1 MSILSR
7 IPIPH
12 TEVTGRPVCLLAALV
27 VLFSILRGLLAPPGS
42 IDLSSAEGR
51 YLLLSGEVLSKETTA
66 DGYGLQLG
74 YITFLEKNE
83 GNTSPYKA
91 LLDKLRE
98 RWPRKGRIRVFL
110 NSSPDKTLPYS
121 QKPDQAD
128 IYRACRIG
136 SRVTLS
142 GKASIPEPATNPG
155 QYDAQKASYARH
167 TYLKLS
173 DVTLK
178 GTDQKHGNLFL
189 NALAFLRLSLRKGAE
204 QVFGSRNSALMSAI
218 VLGDRSGLDAETRQ
232 LFQEGGILHVLAVSS
247 LHVTLLGLTLYKIL
261 RRLRQS
267 FLVSALASG
276 FLVVSYCLM
285 TGSSY
290 SAVRAGVMFLLWL
303 GSQITG
309 RTFDRLTA
317 LGAAAILILLRQPLA
332 LTDAG
337 FLLSFGC
344 ILSLALLEPV
354 FSDIWNPRHAL
365 SRRLSGALALQIGVL
380 PCILWFYY
388 QTTPYG
394 ILIGLIVLPSMS
406 LVMFFGTIGIL
417 AGLLIP
423 LGSLFLTSARLA
435 GGPCGYLL
443 DLFRLLCQFAQRLPG
458 DVIITGRPSGWKMVL
473 YYACLL
479 AFCLI
484 IRLPDRK
491 TFLKNRKK
499 IRFLHAGL
507 LLSLFLLMLIHQK
520 PVFRFTCLD
529 VGQGSC
535 ALVEQDGLTVLFDCG
550 SSSVKDVW
558 RRRVEPAL
566 KYYGISRIDLLF
578 LSHADGDHISGA
590 QELLSG
596 MHGMLPDAAFFQQ
609 RLRPEDLQT
618 VQATQ
623 GQQTS
628 FAQAGRAIPA
638 QQVSTGQTGKSIPEQ
653 QVPKAQMGDPTLV
666 QRISAAQA
674 GGIRVGRILL
684 PQTDVAPD
692 ESGMAEVIAAAR
704 RFNIPVS
711 MVSEGSEF
719 YSEQLHLRVLSP
731 SPGRM
736 TGSDNEDCIVLS
748 LSWQDI
754 RILFTGDLEKE
765 GEEKFTRAY
774 QDAVLFSPSQGY
786 PDINSRTILVA
797 GHHGSR
803 NATSEAFLSLVRPD
817 LVLISCGRNNRYGH
831 PATAML
837 KRLKDKSLPC
847 FRTDQDGAFCL
858 RAG

>member
-7 IPIPH
+7 IPIPR
-12 TEVTGRPVCLLAALV
+12 TEITGRPVCLLAALV

-66 DGYGLQLG
+66 EGYGLQLG

-110 NSSPDKTLPYS
+110 NGSPDKTLPYS

-204 QVFGSRNSALMSAI
+204 QVFGSRNSSLISAI

-232 LFQEGGILHVLAVSS
+232 LFQDGGILHVLAVSS
-247 LHVTLLGLTLYKIL
+247 LHVTLLGLTLYQIL

-290 SAVRAGVMFLLWL
+290 SAIRAGVMFLLWL
-303 GSQITG
+303 GAQVTG

-317 LGAAAILILLRQPLA
+317 LGAAAILILIRQPLA

-365 SRRLSGALALQIGVL
+365 SRRLSGALALQAGVL
-380 PCILWFYY
+380 PCVLWFYC

-394 ILIGLIVLPSMS
+394 ILVGLIVLPSMS

-423 LGSLFLTSARLA
+423 LGSFFLTSARLA

-443 DLFRLLCQFAQRLPG
+443 DLFRLLCRLAQRLPG
-458 DVIITGRPSGWKMVL
+458 DVLITGRPPVWKMVL
-473 YYACLL
+473 YYVCLL
-479 AFCLI
+479 SFCLI

-499 IRFLHAGL
+499 IRILHAGL
-507 LLSLFLLMLIHQK
+507 LLSLFLLMLIQRK
-520 PVFRFTCLD
+520 PAFRFTCLD

-535 ALVEQDGLTVLFDCG
+535 ALVEQDGLTMLFDCG

-566 KYYGISRIDLLF
+566 KFYGISHIDLLF

-596 MHGMLPDAAFFQQ
+596 MHGMLPGAACF
-609 RLRPEDLQT
+609 RRMPPEGISS
-618 VQATQ
+618 A
-623 GQQTS
+623 
-628 FAQAGRAIPA
+628 
-638 QQVSTGQTGKSIPEQ
+638 QTG
-653 QVPKAQMGDPTLV
+653 DLTLV
-666 QRISAAQA
+666 QRFSAAQA
-674 GGIRVGRILL
+674 GGIRIERILL
-684 PQTDVAPD
+684 PQTDVTPD
-692 ESGMAEVIAAAR
+692 GPGMTEVIAAAR

-711 MVSEGSEF
+711 TVSEGAEF
-719 YSEQLHLRVLSP
+719 QHGQLHLRVLSP

-736 TGSDNEDCIVLS
+736 TGADNEDCIVLS
-748 LSWQDI
+748 LSWKNI

-774 QDAVLFSPSQGY
+774 QDAALFSPPRGHSET
-786 PDINSRTILVA
+786 NSRTILLA

-803 NATSEAFLSLVRPD
+803 NATSEGFLSLVRPD

-831 PATAML
+831 PASAML
-837 KRLKDKSLPC
+837 KRLEDRGLPC
-847 FRTDQDGAFCL
+847 FRTDQSGAFCL
-858 RAG
+858 TAD

>member
-7 IPIPH
+7 IPIPR

-27 VLFSILRGLLAPPGS
+27 ILFSILHGLLAPPGS
-42 IDLSSAEGR
+42 IDLSCAEDR
-51 YLLLSGEVLSKETTA
+51 YLLLSGKVLSKETTA
-66 DGYGLQLG
+66 DGYRLQLG
-74 YITFLEKNE
+74 DITFLEKDI
-83 GNTSPYKA
+83 GNSSPYKA
-91 LLDKLRE
+91 LLEKLRK
-98 RWPRKGRIRVFL
+98 RWPRKGRISVFL
-110 NSSPDKTLPYS
+110 NGPPDETLPYS

-142 GKASIPEPATNPG
+142 GKASLPEPATNPG
-155 QYDAQKASYARH
+155 QYDAQKAGCARH
-167 TYLKLS
+167 ICLKLS

-178 GTDQKHGNLFL
+178 GTDQRRGSLFL
-189 NALAFLRLSLRKGAE
+189 NALASLRVSLRKGAE
-204 QVFGSRNSALMSAI
+204 QIFGPRNSALMSAI

-232 LFQEGGILHVLAVSS
+232 LFQDGGILHVLAVSS
-247 LHVTLLGLTLYKIL
+247 LHVTLLGLTLYQIL

-290 SAVRAGVMFLLWL
+290 SAIRAGVMFLLWL
-303 GSQITG
+303 GAQVTG

-317 LGAAAILILLRQPLA
+317 LGAAAILILIRQPLA

-365 SRRLSGALALQIGVL
+365 SRRLSGALALQAGVL
-380 PCILWFYY
+380 PCVLWFYC

-394 ILIGLIVLPSMS
+394 ILVGLIVLPSMS

-423 LGSLFLTSARLA
+423 LGSFFLTSARLA

-443 DLFRLLCQFAQRLPG
+443 DLFRLLCRLAQRLPG
-458 DVIITGRPSGWKMVL
+458 DVLITGRPPVWKMVL
-473 YYACLL
+473 YYVCLL
-479 AFCLI
+479 SFCLI

-499 IRFLHAGL
+499 IRILHAGL
-507 LLSLFLLMLIHQK
+507 LLSLFLLMLIQRK
-520 PVFRFTCLD
+520 PAFRFTCLD

-535 ALVEQDGLTVLFDCG
+535 ALVEQDGLTMLFDCG

-566 KYYGISRIDLLF
+566 KFYGISHIDLLF

-596 MHGMLPDAAFFQQ
+596 MHGMLPGAACF
-609 RLRPEDLQT
+609 RRMPPEGISS
-618 VQATQ
+618 A
-623 GQQTS
+623 
-628 FAQAGRAIPA
+628 
-638 QQVSTGQTGKSIPEQ
+638 QTG
-653 QVPKAQMGDPTLV
+653 DLTLV
-666 QRISAAQA
+666 QRFSAAQA
-674 GGIRVGRILL
+674 GGIRIERILL
-684 PQTDVAPD
+684 PQTDVTPD
-692 ESGMAEVIAAAR
+692 GPGMTEVIAAAR

-711 MVSEGSEF
+711 TVSEGAEF
-719 YSEQLHLRVLSP
+719 QHGQLHLRVLSP

-736 TGSDNEDCIVLS
+736 TGADNEDCIVLS
-748 LSWQDI
+748 LSWKNI

-774 QDAVLFSPSQGY
+774 QDAALFSPPRGHSET
-786 PDINSRTILVA
+786 NSRTILLA

-803 NATSEAFLSLVRPD
+803 NATSEGFLSLVRPD

-831 PATAML
+831 PASAML
-837 KRLKDKSLPC
+837 KRLEDRGLPC
-847 FRTDQDGAFCL
+847 FRTDQSGAFCL
-858 RAG
+858 TAD

>member
-7 IPIPH
+7 IPIPR
-12 TEVTGRPVCLLAALV
+12 TEITGRPVCLLAALV

-66 DGYGLQLG
+66 EGYGLQLG

-110 NSSPDKTLPYS
+110 NGSPDKTLPYS

-204 QVFGSRNSALMSAI
+204 QVFGSRNSALISAI

-232 LFQEGGILHVLAVSS
+232 LFQDGGILHVLAVSS

-290 SAVRAGVMFLLWL
+290 SAIRAGVMFLLWL
-303 GSQITG
+303 GAQVTG

-317 LGAAAILILLRQPLA
+317 LGAAAILILIRQPLA

-365 SRRLSGALALQIGVL
+365 SRRLSGALALQAGVL
-380 PCILWFYY
+380 PCVLWFYC

-394 ILIGLIVLPSMS
+394 ILVGLIVLPSMS

-423 LGSLFLTSARLA
+423 LGSFFLTSARLA

-443 DLFRLLCQFAQRLPG
+443 DLFRLLCRLAQRLPG
-458 DVIITGRPSGWKMVL
+458 DVLITGRPPVWKMVL
-473 YYACLL
+473 YYVCLL
-479 AFCLI
+479 SFCLI

-499 IRFLHAGL
+499 IRILHAGL
-507 LLSLFLLMLIHQK
+507 LLSLFLLMLIQRK
-520 PVFRFTCLD
+520 PAFRFTCLD

-535 ALVEQDGLTVLFDCG
+535 ALVEQDGLTMLFDCG

-566 KYYGISRIDLLF
+566 KFYGISHIDLLF

-596 MHGMLPDAAFFQQ
+596 MHGMLPGAACF
-609 RLRPEDLQT
+609 RRMPPEGISS
-618 VQATQ
+618 A
-623 GQQTS
+623 
-628 FAQAGRAIPA
+628 
-638 QQVSTGQTGKSIPEQ
+638 QTG
-653 QVPKAQMGDPTLV
+653 DLTLV
-666 QRISAAQA
+666 QRFSAAQA
-674 GGIRVGRILL
+674 GGIRIERILL
-684 PQTDVAPD
+684 PQTDVTPD
-692 ESGMAEVIAAAR
+692 GPGMTEVIAAAR

-711 MVSEGSEF
+711 TVSEGAEF
-719 YSEQLHLRVLSP
+719 QHGQLHLRVLSP

-736 TGSDNEDCIVLS
+736 TGADNEDCIVLS
-748 LSWQDI
+748 LSWKNI

-774 QDAVLFSPSQGY
+774 QDAALFSPPRGHSET
-786 PDINSRTILVA
+786 NSRTILLA

-803 NATSEAFLSLVRPD
+803 NATSEGFLSLVRPD

-831 PATAML
+831 PASAML
-837 KRLKDKSLPC
+837 KRLEDRGLPC
-847 FRTDQDGAFCL
+847 FRTDQSGAFCL
-858 RAG
+858 TAD

>member
-7 IPIPH
+7 IPIPR

-27 VLFSILRGLLAPPGS
+27 ILFSILHGLLAPPGS
-42 IDLSSAEGR
+42 IDLSCAEDR
-51 YLLLSGEVLSKETTA
+51 YLLLSGKVLSKETTA
-66 DGYGLQLG
+66 DGYRLQLG
-74 YITFLEKNE
+74 NITFLEKDV
-83 GNTSPYKA
+83 GNSSPYKA
-91 LLDKLRE
+91 LLEKLRK
-98 RWPRKGRIRVFL
+98 RWPRKGRISVFL
-110 NSSPDKTLPYS
+110 NGPPDETLPYS

-142 GKASIPEPATNPG
+142 GKASLPEPATNPG
-155 QYDAQKASYARH
+155 QYDAQKASCARH
-167 TYLKLS
+167 ICLKLS

-178 GTDQKHGNLFL
+178 GTDQRRGSLFL
-189 NALAFLRLSLRKGAE
+189 NALASLRMSLRKGAE
-204 QVFGSRNSALMSAI
+204 QIFGPRNSALMSAI
-218 VLGDRSGLDAETRQ
+218 VLGDRSGLDAETQQ
-232 LFQEGGILHVLAVSS
+232 LFQDGGILHVLAVSS
-247 LHVTLLGLTLYKIL
+247 LHVTLLGLTLYQIL

-290 SAVRAGVMFLLWL
+290 SAIRAGVMFLLWL
-303 GSQITG
+303 GAQVTG

-317 LGAAAILILLRQPLA
+317 LGAAAILILIRQPLA

-365 SRRLSGALALQIGVL
+365 SRRLSGALALQAGVL
-380 PCILWFYY
+380 PCVLWFYC

-394 ILIGLIVLPSMS
+394 ILVGLIVLPSMS

-423 LGSLFLTSARLA
+423 LGSFFLTSARLA

-443 DLFRLLCQFAQRLPG
+443 DLFRLLCRLAQRLPG
-458 DVIITGRPSGWKMVL
+458 DVVITGRPPVWKMVL
-473 YYACLL
+473 YYVCLL
-479 AFCLI
+479 SFCLI

-499 IRFLHAGL
+499 IRVLHAGL
-507 LLSLFLLMLIHQK
+507 LLSLFLLMLIQRK
-520 PVFRFTCLD
+520 PAFRFTCLD

-535 ALVEQDGLTVLFDCG
+535 ALVEQDGLTMLFDCG

-566 KYYGISRIDLLF
+566 KFYGISHIDLLF

-596 MHGMLPDAAFFQQ
+596 MHGMLPGAACF
-609 RLRPEDLQT
+609 RRMPPEGISS
-618 VQATQ
+618 A
-623 GQQTS
+623 
-628 FAQAGRAIPA
+628 
-638 QQVSTGQTGKSIPEQ
+638 QTG
-653 QVPKAQMGDPTLV
+653 DLTLV
-666 QRISAAQA
+666 QRFSAAQA
-674 GGIRVGRILL
+674 GGIRIGRILL
-684 PQTDVAPD
+684 PQTDVTSDGP
-692 ESGMAEVIAAAR
+692 GMAEVIAAAR
-704 RFNIPVS
+704 RFNIPIS
-711 MVSEGSEF
+711 TVSEGAEF
-719 YSEQLHLRVLSP
+719 QHGQLHLRVLSP

-748 LSWQDI
+748 LSWKNI

-774 QDAVLFSPSQGY
+774 QDAALFSPPRGHSET
-786 PDINSRTILVA
+786 NSRTILLA

-803 NATSEAFLSLVRPD
+803 NATSEGFLSLVRPD

-831 PATAML
+831 PAAAML
-837 KRLKDKSLPC
+837 KRLEDRGLPC
-847 FRTDQDGAFCL
+847 FRTDQSGAFCL
-858 RAG
+858 TAD

>member
-7 IPIPH
+7 IPIPR

-27 VLFSILRGLLAPPGS
+27 ILFSILHGLLAPPGS
-42 IDLSSAEGR
+42 IDLSCAEDR
-51 YLLLSGEVLSKETTA
+51 YLLLSGKVLSKETTA
-66 DGYGLQLG
+66 DGYRLQLG
-74 YITFLEKNE
+74 DITFLEKDV
-83 GNTSPYKA
+83 GNSSPYKA
-91 LLDKLRE
+91 LLEKLRK
-98 RWPRKGRIRVFL
+98 RWPRKGRISVFL
-110 NSSPDKTLPYS
+110 NGPPDETLPYS

-142 GKASIPEPATNPG
+142 GKASLPEPATNPG
-155 QYDAQKASYARH
+155 QYDAQKASCARH
-167 TYLKLS
+167 ICLKLS

-178 GTDQKHGNLFL
+178 GTDQRRGSLFL
-189 NALAFLRLSLRKGAE
+189 NALASLRVSLRKDAE
-204 QVFGSRNSALMSAI
+204 QIFGPRNSALMSAI

-232 LFQEGGILHVLAVSS
+232 LFQDGGILHVLAVSS
-247 LHVTLLGLTLYKIL
+247 LHVTLLGLTLYQIL

-290 SAVRAGVMFLLWL
+290 SAIRAGVMFLLWL
-303 GSQITG
+303 GAQVTG

-317 LGAAAILILLRQPLA
+317 LGAAAILILIRQPLA

-365 SRRLSGALALQIGVL
+365 SRRLSGALALQAGVL
-380 PCILWFYY
+380 PCVLWFYC

-394 ILIGLIVLPSMS
+394 ILVGLIVLPSMS

-423 LGSLFLTSARLA
+423 LGSFFLTSARLA

-443 DLFRLLCQFAQRLPG
+443 DLFRLLCRLAQRLPG
-458 DVIITGRPSGWKMVL
+458 DVLITGRPPVWKMVL
-473 YYACLL
+473 YYVCLL
-479 AFCLI
+479 SFCLI

-499 IRFLHAGL
+499 IRILHAGL
-507 LLSLFLLMLIHQK
+507 LLSLFLLMLIQRK
-520 PVFRFTCLD
+520 PAFRFTCLD

-535 ALVEQDGLTVLFDCG
+535 ALVEQDGLTMLFDCG

-566 KYYGISRIDLLF
+566 KFYGISHIDLLF

-596 MHGMLPDAAFFQQ
+596 MHGMLPGAACF
-609 RLRPEDLQT
+609 RRMPPEGISS
-618 VQATQ
+618 A
-623 GQQTS
+623 
-628 FAQAGRAIPA
+628 
-638 QQVSTGQTGKSIPEQ
+638 QTG
-653 QVPKAQMGDPTLV
+653 DLTLV
-666 QRISAAQA
+666 QRFSAAQA
-674 GGIRVGRILL
+674 GGIRIERILL
-684 PQTDVAPD
+684 PQTDVTPD
-692 ESGMAEVIAAAR
+692 GPGMTEVIAAAR

-711 MVSEGSEF
+711 TVSEGAEF
-719 YSEQLHLRVLSP
+719 QHGQLHLRVLSP

-736 TGSDNEDCIVLS
+736 TGADNEDCIVLS
-748 LSWQDI
+748 LSWKNI

-774 QDAVLFSPSQGY
+774 QDAALFSPPRGHSET
-786 PDINSRTILVA
+786 NSRTILLA

-803 NATSEAFLSLVRPD
+803 NATSEGFLSLVRPD

-831 PATAML
+831 PASAML
-837 KRLKDKSLPC
+837 KRLEDRGLPC
-847 FRTDQDGAFCL
+847 FRTDQSGAFCL
-858 RAG
+858 TAD

>member
-7 IPIPH
+7 IPIPR

-27 VLFSILRGLLAPPGS
+27 ILFSILHGLLAPPGS
-42 IDLSSAEGR
+42 IDLSCAEDR
-51 YLLLSGEVLSKETTA
+51 YLLLSGKVLSKETTA
-66 DGYGLQLG
+66 DGYRLQLG
-74 YITFLEKNE
+74 DITFLEKDI
-83 GNTSPYKA
+83 GNSSPYKA
-91 LLDKLRE
+91 LLEKLRK
-98 RWPRKGRIRVFL
+98 RWPRKGRISVFL
-110 NSSPDKTLPYS
+110 NGPPDETLPYS

-136 SRVTLS
+136 GRVTLS
-142 GKASIPEPATNPG
+142 GKASLPEPATNPG
-155 QYDAQKASYARH
+155 QYDAQKASYVRH

-173 DVTLK
+173 DVKLK

-204 QVFGSRNSALMSAI
+204 QIFGPRNSALMSAI

-232 LFQEGGILHVLAVSS
+232 LFQDGGILHVLAVSS
-247 LHVTLLGLTLYKIL
+247 LHVTLLGLTLYQIL

-290 SAVRAGVMFLLWL
+290 SAIRAGVMFLLWL
-303 GSQITG
+303 GAQVTG

-317 LGAAAILILLRQPLA
+317 LGAAAILILIRQPLA

-354 FSDIWNPRHAL
+354 FSVIWNPRHAL
-365 SRRLSGALALQIGVL
+365 SRRLSGALALQAGVL
-380 PCILWFYY
+380 PCVLWFYC

-394 ILIGLIVLPSMS
+394 ILVGLIVLPSMS

-423 LGSLFLTSARLA
+423 LGSFFLTSARLA

-443 DLFRLLCQFAQRLPG
+443 DLFRLLCRLAQRLPG
-458 DVIITGRPSGWKMVL
+458 DVLITGRPPVWKMVL
-473 YYACLL
+473 YYVCLL
-479 AFCLI
+479 SFCLI

-499 IRFLHAGL
+499 IRVLHAGL
-507 LLSLFLLMLIHQK
+507 LLSLFLLMLIQRK
-520 PVFRFTCLD
+520 PAFRFTCLD

-535 ALVEQDGLTVLFDCG
+535 ALVEQDGLTMLFDCG

-566 KYYGISRIDLLF
+566 KFYGISHIDLLF

-590 QELLSG
+590 QELLSS
-596 MHGMLPDAAFFQQ
+596 MHGMLPGAACF
-609 RLRPEDLQT
+609 RRMPPEGISS
-618 VQATQ
+618 A
-623 GQQTS
+623 
-628 FAQAGRAIPA
+628 
-638 QQVSTGQTGKSIPEQ
+638 QTG
-653 QVPKAQMGDPTLV
+653 DLTLV
-666 QRISAAQA
+666 QRFSAAQA
-674 GGIRVGRILL
+674 GGIRIERILL
-684 PQTDVAPD
+684 PQTDVTPD
-692 ESGMAEVIAAAR
+692 GPGMTEVIAAAR

-711 MVSEGSEF
+711 TVSEGAEF
-719 YSEQLHLRVLSP
+719 QHGQLHLRVLSP

-748 LSWQDI
+748 LSWKNI

-774 QDAVLFSPSQGY
+774 QDAALFSPPRGHSET
-786 PDINSRTILVA
+786 NSRTILLA

-803 NATSEAFLSLVRPD
+803 NATSEGFLSLVRPD

-831 PATAML
+831 PAAAML
-837 KRLKDKSLPC
+837 KRLEDRGLPC
-847 FRTDQDGAFCL
+847 FRTDQSGAFCL
-858 RAG
+858 TAD

>member
-7 IPIPH
+7 IPIPR

-27 VLFSILRGLLAPPGS
+27 ILFSILHGLLAPPGS
-42 IDLSSAEGR
+42 IDLSCAEDR
-51 YLLLSGEVLSKETTA
+51 YLLLSGKVLSKETTA
-66 DGYGLQLG
+66 DGYRLQLG
-74 YITFLEKNE
+74 DITFLEKDV
-83 GNTSPYKA
+83 GNSSPYKA
-91 LLDKLRE
+91 LLEKLRK
-98 RWPRKGRIRVFL
+98 RWPRKGRISVFL
-110 NSSPDKTLPYS
+110 NGPPDETLPYS

-136 SRVTLS
+136 GRVTLS
-142 GKASIPEPATNPG
+142 GKASLPEPATNPG
-155 QYDAQKASYARH
+155 QYDAQKAGCARH
-167 TYLKLS
+167 ICLKLS

-178 GTDQKHGNLFL
+178 GTDQRRGSLFL
-189 NALAFLRLSLRKGAE
+189 NALASLRVSLRKGAE
-204 QVFGSRNSALMSAI
+204 QIFGPRNSALMSAI

-232 LFQEGGILHVLAVSS
+232 LFQDGGILHVLAVSS
-247 LHVTLLGLTLYKIL
+247 LHVTLLGLTLYQIL

-290 SAVRAGVMFLLWL
+290 SAIRAGVMFLLWL
-303 GSQITG
+303 GAQVTG

-317 LGAAAILILLRQPLA
+317 LGAAAILILIRQPLA

-365 SRRLSGALALQIGVL
+365 SRRLSGALALQAGVL
-380 PCILWFYY
+380 PCVLWFYC

-394 ILIGLIVLPSMS
+394 ILVGLIVLPSMS

-423 LGSLFLTSARLA
+423 LGSFFLTSARLA

-443 DLFRLLCQFAQRLPG
+443 DLFRLLCRLAQRLPG
-458 DVIITGRPSGWKMVL
+458 DVLITGRPPVWKMVL
-473 YYACLL
+473 YYVCLL
-479 AFCLI
+479 SFCLI

-499 IRFLHAGL
+499 IRILHAGL
-507 LLSLFLLMLIHQK
+507 LLSLFLLMLIQRK
-520 PVFRFTCLD
+520 PAFRFTCLD

-535 ALVEQDGLTVLFDCG
+535 ALVEQDGLTMLFDCG

-566 KYYGISRIDLLF
+566 KFYGISHIDLLF

-596 MHGMLPDAAFFQQ
+596 MHGMLPGAACF
-609 RLRPEDLQT
+609 RRMPPEGISS
-618 VQATQ
+618 A
-623 GQQTS
+623 
-628 FAQAGRAIPA
+628 
-638 QQVSTGQTGKSIPEQ
+638 QTG
-653 QVPKAQMGDPTLV
+653 DLTLV
-666 QRISAAQA
+666 QRFSAAQA
-674 GGIRVGRILL
+674 GGIRIGRILL
-684 PQTDVAPD
+684 PQTDVTPD
-692 ESGMAEVIAAAR
+692 GPGMAEVIAAAR

-711 MVSEGSEF
+711 TVSEGAEF
-719 YSEQLHLRVLSP
+719 QHGQLHLRVLSP

-748 LSWQDI
+748 LSWKNI

-774 QDAVLFSPSQGY
+774 QDAALFSPPRGHSET
-786 PDINSRTILVA
+786 NSRTILLA

-803 NATSEAFLSLVRPD
+803 NATSEGFLSLVRPD

-831 PATAML
+831 PASAML
-837 KRLKDKSLPC
+837 KRLEDRGLPC
-847 FRTDQDGAFCL
+847 FRTDQSGAFCL
-858 RAG
+858 TAD

>member
-7 IPIPH
+7 IPIPR

-27 VLFSILRGLLAPPGS
+27 ILFSILHGLLAPPGS
-42 IDLSSAEGR
+42 IDLSCAEDR
-51 YLLLSGEVLSKETTA
+51 YLLLSGKVLSKETTA
-66 DGYGLQLG
+66 DGYRLQLG
-74 YITFLEKNE
+74 DITFLEKDI
-83 GNTSPYKA
+83 GNSSPYKA
-91 LLDKLRE
+91 LLEKLRK
-98 RWPRKGRIRVFL
+98 RWPRKGRISVFL
-110 NSSPDKTLPYS
+110 NGPPDETLPYS

-142 GKASIPEPATNPG
+142 GKASLPEPATNPG
-155 QYDAQKASYARH
+155 QYDAQKASCARH
-167 TYLKLS
+167 ICLKLS

-178 GTDQKHGNLFL
+178 GTDQRRGSLFL
-189 NALAFLRLSLRKGAE
+189 NALASLRVSLRKGAE
-204 QVFGSRNSALMSAI
+204 QIFGPRNSALMSAI

-232 LFQEGGILHVLAVSS
+232 LFQDGGILHVLAVSS
-247 LHVTLLGLTLYKIL
+247 LHVTLLGLTLYQIL

-290 SAVRAGVMFLLWL
+290 SAIRAGVMFLLWL
-303 GSQITG
+303 GAQVTG

-317 LGAAAILILLRQPLA
+317 LGAAAILILIRQPLA

-365 SRRLSGALALQIGVL
+365 SRRLSGALALQAGVL
-380 PCILWFYY
+380 PCVLWFYC

-394 ILIGLIVLPSMS
+394 ILVGLIVLPSMS

-423 LGSLFLTSARLA
+423 LGSFFLTSARLA

-443 DLFRLLCQFAQRLPG
+443 DLFRLLCRLAQRLPG
-458 DVIITGRPSGWKMVL
+458 DVVITGRPPVWKMVL
-473 YYACLL
+473 YYVCLL
-479 AFCLI
+479 SFCLI

-499 IRFLHAGL
+499 IRVLHAGL
-507 LLSLFLLMLIHQK
+507 LLSLFLLMLIQRK
-520 PVFRFTCLD
+520 PAFRFTCLD

-535 ALVEQDGLTVLFDCG
+535 ALVEQDGLTMLFDCG

-566 KYYGISRIDLLF
+566 KFYGISHIDLLF

-596 MHGMLPDAAFFQQ
+596 MHGMLPGAACF
-609 RLRPEDLQT
+609 RRMPPEGISS
-618 VQATQ
+618 A
-623 GQQTS
+623 
-628 FAQAGRAIPA
+628 
-638 QQVSTGQTGKSIPEQ
+638 QTG
-653 QVPKAQMGDPTLV
+653 DLTLV
-666 QRISAAQA
+666 QRFSAAQA
-674 GGIRVGRILL
+674 GGIRIGRILL
-684 PQTDVAPD
+684 PQTDVTPD
-692 ESGMAEVIAAAR
+692 GPGMAEVIAAAR

-711 MVSEGSEF
+711 TVSEGAEF
-719 YSEQLHLRVLSP
+719 QHGQLHLRVLSP

-748 LSWQDI
+748 LSWKNI

-774 QDAVLFSPSQGY
+774 QDAALFSPPRGHSET
-786 PDINSRTILVA
+786 NSRTILLA

-803 NATSEAFLSLVRPD
+803 NATSEGFLSLVRPD

-831 PATAML
+831 PAAAML
-837 KRLKDKSLPC
+837 KRLEDRGLPC
-847 FRTDQDGAFCL
+847 FRTDQSGAFCL
-858 RAG
+858 TAD

>member
-7 IPIPH
+7 IPIPR

-27 VLFSILRGLLAPPGS
+27 ILFSILHGLLAPAGS
-42 IDLSSAEGR
+42 IDLSCAEDR
-51 YLLLSGEVLSKETTA
+51 YLLLSGKVLSKETTA
-66 DGYGLQLG
+66 DGYRLQLG
-74 YITFLEKNE
+74 DITFLEKDI
-83 GNTSPYKA
+83 GNSSPYKA
-91 LLDKLRE
+91 LLEKLRK
-98 RWPRKGRIRVFL
+98 RWPRKGRISVFL
-110 NSSPDKTLPYS
+110 NGPPDETLPYS

-136 SRVTLS
+136 GRVTLS
-142 GKASIPEPATNPG
+142 GKASLPEPATNPG
-155 QYDAQKASYARH
+155 QYDAQKASCARH
-167 TYLKLS
+167 ICLKLS

-178 GTDQKHGNLFL
+178 GTDQRRGSLFL
-189 NALAFLRLSLRKGAE
+189 NTLASLRVSLRKGAE
-204 QVFGSRNSALMSAI
+204 QIFGPRNSALMSAI

-232 LFQEGGILHVLAVSS
+232 LFQDGGILHVLAVSS
-247 LHVTLLGLTLYKIL
+247 LHVTLLGLTLYQIL

-290 SAVRAGVMFLLWL
+290 SAIRAGVMFLLWL
-303 GSQITG
+303 GAQVTG

-317 LGAAAILILLRQPLA
+317 LGAAAILILIRQPLA

-365 SRRLSGALALQIGVL
+365 SRRLSGALALQAGVL
-380 PCILWFYY
+380 PCVLWFYC

-394 ILIGLIVLPSMS
+394 ILVGLIVLPSMS

-423 LGSLFLTSARLA
+423 LGSFFLTSARLA

-443 DLFRLLCQFAQRLPG
+443 DLFRLLCRLAQRLPG
-458 DVIITGRPSGWKMVL
+458 DVLITGRPPVWKMVL
-473 YYACLL
+473 YYVCLL
-479 AFCLI
+479 SFCLI

-499 IRFLHAGL
+499 IRVLHAGL
-507 LLSLFLLMLIHQK
+507 LLSLFLLMLIQRK
-520 PVFRFTCLD
+520 PAFRFTCLD

-535 ALVEQDGLTVLFDCG
+535 ALVEQDGLTMLFDCG

-566 KYYGISRIDLLF
+566 KFYGISHIDLLF

-596 MHGMLPDAAFFQQ
+596 MHGMLPGAACF
-609 RLRPEDLQT
+609 RRMPPERISS
-618 VQATQ
+618 A
-623 GQQTS
+623 
-628 FAQAGRAIPA
+628 
-638 QQVSTGQTGKSIPEQ
+638 QTG
-653 QVPKAQMGDPTLV
+653 DLTLV
-666 QRISAAQA
+666 QRFSAAQA
-674 GGIRVGRILL
+674 GGIRIGRILL
-684 PQTDVAPD
+684 SQTDVTPD
-692 ESGMAEVIAAAR
+692 GPGMAEVIAAAR

-711 MVSEGSEF
+711 TVSEGAEF
-719 YSEQLHLRVLSP
+719 QHGQLHLQVLSP

-748 LSWQDI
+748 LSWKNI

-765 GEEKFTRAY
+765 GEEKFTHAY
-774 QDAVLFSPSQGY
+774 QDAALFSPPRGHSET
-786 PDINSRTILVA
+786 NSRTILLA

-803 NATSEAFLSLVRPD
+803 NATSEGFLSLVRPD

-831 PATAML
+831 PAAAML
-837 KRLKDKSLPC
+837 KRLEDRGLPC
-847 FRTDQDGAFCL
+847 FRTDQSGAFCL
-858 RAG
+858 TAD

>member
-7 IPIPH
+7 IPIPR

-83 GNTSPYKA
+83 GNSSPYKA

-110 NSSPDKTLPYS
+110 NGPPDKTLPYS

-178 GTDQKHGNLFL
+178 GTDQKNGNLFL

-204 QVFGSRNSALMSAI
+204 QVFGSRNSALISAI

-232 LFQEGGILHVLAVSS
+232 LFQDGGILHVLTVSS

-406 LVMFFGTIGIL
+406 LVMF
-417 AGLLIP
+417 P
-423 LGSLFLTSARLA
+423 
-435 GGPCGYLL
+435 
-443 DLFRLLCQFAQRLPG
+443 
-458 DVIITGRPSGWKMVL
+458 
-473 YYACLL
+473 
-479 AFCLI
+479 
-484 IRLPDRK
+484 
-491 TFLKNRKK
+491 
-499 IRFLHAGL
+499 
-507 LLSLFLLMLIHQK
+507 
-520 PVFRFTCLD
+520 
-529 VGQGSC
+529 
-535 ALVEQDGLTVLFDCG
+535 
-550 SSSVKDVW
+550 
-558 RRRVEPAL
+558 
-566 KYYGISRIDLLF
+566 
-578 LSHADGDHISGA
+578 
-590 QELLSG
+590 
-596 MHGMLPDAAFFQQ
+596 
-609 RLRPEDLQT
+609 
-618 VQATQ
+618 
-623 GQQTS
+623 
-628 FAQAGRAIPA
+628 
-638 QQVSTGQTGKSIPEQ
+638 
-653 QVPKAQMGDPTLV
+653 
-666 QRISAAQA
+666 
-674 GGIRVGRILL
+674 
-684 PQTDVAPD
+684 
-692 ESGMAEVIAAAR
+692 
-704 RFNIPVS
+704 
-711 MVSEGSEF
+711 
-719 YSEQLHLRVLSP
+719 
-731 SPGRM
+731 
-736 TGSDNEDCIVLS
+736 
-748 LSWQDI
+748 
-754 RILFTGDLEKE
+754 
-765 GEEKFTRAY
+765 
-774 QDAVLFSPSQGY
+774 
-786 PDINSRTILVA
+786 
-797 GHHGSR
+797 
-803 NATSEAFLSLVRPD
+803 
-817 LVLISCGRNNRYGH
+817 H
-831 PATAML
+831 PMM
-837 KRLKDKSLPC
+837 RS
-847 FRTDQDGAFCL
+847 
-858 RAG
+858 

>member
-7 IPIPH
+7 IPIPR
-12 TEVTGRPVCLLAALV
+12 TEITGRPVCLLAALV

-66 DGYGLQLG
+66 EGYGLQLG

-110 NSSPDKTLPYS
+110 NGSPDKTLPYS

-204 QVFGSRNSALMSAI
+204 QVFGSRNSALISAI

-232 LFQEGGILHVLAVSS
+232 LFQDGGILHVLAVSS

-354 FSDIWNPRHAL
+354 FSDIWNPRRAL
-365 SRRLSGALALQIGVL
+365 SRRLSGALALQAGVL

-388 QTTPYG
+388 QATPYG
-394 ILIGLIVLPSMS
+394 ILVGLIVLPSMS

-423 LGSLFLTSARLA
+423 LGSFFLTSARLA

-443 DLFRLLCQFAQRLPG
+443 DLFRLLCRFAQRLPG
-458 DVIITGRPSGWKMVL
+458 DVIITGRPSVWKMVL

-558 RRRVEPAL
+558 YRRVEPAL

-578 LSHADGDHISGA
+578 LSHADGDHTSGA

-596 MHGMLPDAAFFQQ
+596 MHEMLPGATFFQ
-609 RLRPEDLQT
+609 RMLPE
-618 VQATQ
+618 
-623 GQQTS
+623 G
-628 FAQAGRAIPA
+628 
-638 QQVSTGQTGKSIPEQ
+638 
-653 QVPKAQMGDPTLV
+653 
-666 QRISAAQA
+666 ISAAQA

-774 QDAVLFSPSQGY
+774 QDAVLFSPPQGY

-831 PATAML
+831 PAAAML

>member
-7 IPIPH
+7 IPIPR

-27 VLFSILRGLLAPPGS
+27 ILFSILHGLLAPPGS
-42 IDLSSAEGR
+42 IDLSCAEDR
-51 YLLLSGEVLSKETTA
+51 YLLLSGKVLSKETTA
-66 DGYGLQLG
+66 DGYRLQLG
-74 YITFLEKNE
+74 DITFLEKDV
-83 GNTSPYKA
+83 GNSSPYKA
-91 LLDKLRE
+91 LLEKLRK
-98 RWPRKGRIRVFL
+98 RWPRKGRISVFL
-110 NSSPDKTLPYS
+110 NGPPDETLPYS

-136 SRVTLS
+136 GRVTLS
-142 GKASIPEPATNPG
+142 GKASLPEPATNPG
-155 QYDAQKASYARH
+155 QYDAQKASCARH
-167 TYLKLS
+167 ICLKLS

-178 GTDQKHGNLFL
+178 DTDQRRGSLFL
-189 NALAFLRLSLRKGAE
+189 NTLASLRVSLRKGAE
-204 QVFGSRNSALMSAI
+204 QIFGPRNSALMSAI

-232 LFQEGGILHVLAVSS
+232 LFQDGGILHVLAVSS
-247 LHVTLLGLTLYKIL
+247 LHVTLLGLTLYQIL

-290 SAVRAGVMFLLWL
+290 SAIRAGVMFLLWL
-303 GSQITG
+303 GAQVTG

-317 LGAAAILILLRQPLA
+317 LGVAAILILIRQPLA

-365 SRRLSGALALQIGVL
+365 SRRLSGALALQAGVL
-380 PCILWFYY
+380 PCVLWFYC

-394 ILIGLIVLPSMS
+394 ILVGLIVLPSMS

-423 LGSLFLTSARLA
+423 LGSFFLTSARLA

-443 DLFRLLCQFAQRLPG
+443 DLFRLLCRLAQRLPG
-458 DVIITGRPSGWKMVL
+458 DVLITGRPPVWKMVL
-473 YYACLL
+473 YYVCLL
-479 AFCLI
+479 SFCLI

-499 IRFLHAGL
+499 IRVLHAGL
-507 LLSLFLLMLIHQK
+507 LLSLFLLMLIQRK
-520 PVFRFTCLD
+520 PAFRFTCLD

-535 ALVEQDGLTVLFDCG
+535 ALVEQDGLTMLFDCG

-566 KYYGISRIDLLF
+566 KFYGISHIDLLF

-596 MHGMLPDAAFFQQ
+596 MHGMLPGAACF
-609 RLRPEDLQT
+609 RRMPPERISS
-618 VQATQ
+618 A
-623 GQQTS
+623 
-628 FAQAGRAIPA
+628 
-638 QQVSTGQTGKSIPEQ
+638 QTG
-653 QVPKAQMGDPTLV
+653 DLTLV
-666 QRISAAQA
+666 QRFSAAQA
-674 GGIRVGRILL
+674 GGIRIGRILL
-684 PQTDVAPD
+684 PQTDVTPD
-692 ESGMAEVIAAAR
+692 GPGMAEVIAAAR

-711 MVSEGSEF
+711 TVSEGAEF
-719 YSEQLHLRVLSP
+719 QHGQLHLRVLSP

-748 LSWQDI
+748 LSWKNI

-774 QDAVLFSPSQGY
+774 QDAALFSPPRGHSET
-786 PDINSRTILVA
+786 NSRTILLA

-803 NATSEAFLSLVRPD
+803 NATSEGFLSLVRPD

-831 PATAML
+831 PAAAML
-837 KRLKDKSLPC
+837 KRLEDRGLPC
-847 FRTDQDGAFCL
+847 FRTDQSGAFCL
-858 RAG
+858 TAD

>member
-7 IPIPH
+7 IPIPR

-27 VLFSILRGLLAPPGS
+27 ILFSILHGLLAPPGS
-42 IDLSSAEGR
+42 IDLSCAEDR
-51 YLLLSGEVLSKETTA
+51 YLLLSGKVLSKETTA
-66 DGYGLQLG
+66 DGYRLQLG
-74 YITFLEKNE
+74 DITFLEKDV
-83 GNTSPYKA
+83 GNSSPYKA
-91 LLDKLRE
+91 LLEKLRK
-98 RWPRKGRIRVFL
+98 RWPRKGRISVFL
-110 NSSPDKTLPYS
+110 NGPPDETLPYS

-142 GKASIPEPATNPG
+142 GKASLPEPATNPG
-155 QYDAQKASYARH
+155 QYDAQKASCARH
-167 TYLKLS
+167 ICLKLS

-178 GTDQKHGNLFL
+178 GTDQRRGSLFL
-189 NALAFLRLSLRKGAE
+189 NALASLRMSLRKGAE
-204 QVFGSRNSALMSAI
+204 QIFGPRNSALMSAI

-232 LFQEGGILHVLAVSS
+232 LFQDGGILHVLAVSS
-247 LHVTLLGLTLYKIL
+247 LHVTLLGLTLYQIL

-290 SAVRAGVMFLLWL
+290 SAIRAGVMFLLWL
-303 GSQITG
+303 GAQVTG

-317 LGAAAILILLRQPLA
+317 LGAAAILILIRQPLA

-365 SRRLSGALALQIGVL
+365 SRRLSGALALQAGVL
-380 PCILWFYY
+380 PCVLWFYC

-394 ILIGLIVLPSMS
+394 ILVGLIVLPSMS

-423 LGSLFLTSARLA
+423 LGSFFLTSARLA

-443 DLFRLLCQFAQRLPG
+443 DLFRLLCRLAQRLPG
-458 DVIITGRPSGWKMVL
+458 DVLITGRPPVWKMVL
-473 YYACLL
+473 YYVCLL
-479 AFCLI
+479 SFCLI

-499 IRFLHAGL
+499 IRVLHAGL
-507 LLSLFLLMLIHQK
+507 LLSLFLLMLIQRK
-520 PVFRFTCLD
+520 PAFRFTCLD

-535 ALVEQDGLTVLFDCG
+535 ALVEQDGLTMLFDCG

-566 KYYGISRIDLLF
+566 KFYGISHIDLLF

-590 QELLSG
+590 QELLSS
-596 MHGMLPDAAFFQQ
+596 MHGMLPGAACF
-609 RLRPEDLQT
+609 RRMPPEGISS
-618 VQATQ
+618 A
-623 GQQTS
+623 
-628 FAQAGRAIPA
+628 
-638 QQVSTGQTGKSIPEQ
+638 QTG
-653 QVPKAQMGDPTLV
+653 DLTLV
-666 QRISAAQA
+666 QRFSAAQA
-674 GGIRVGRILL
+674 GGIRIGRILL
-684 PQTDVAPD
+684 PQTDVTSDGP
-692 ESGMAEVIAAAR
+692 GMAEVIAAAR

-711 MVSEGSEF
+711 TVSEGAEF
-719 YSEQLHLRVLSP
+719 QHGQLHLRVLSP

-748 LSWQDI
+748 LSWKNI

-774 QDAVLFSPSQGY
+774 QDAALFSPPRGHSET
-786 PDINSRTILVA
+786 NSRTILLA

-803 NATSEAFLSLVRPD
+803 NATSEGFLSLVRPD

-831 PATAML
+831 PAAAML
-837 KRLKDKSLPC
+837 KRLEDRGLPC
-847 FRTDQDGAFCL
+847 FRTDQSGAFCL
-858 RAG
+858 TAD

>member
-178 GTDQKHGNLFL
+178 GTDQKNGNLFL

-290 SAVRAGVMFLLWL
+290 SAIRAGVMFLLWL
-303 GSQITG
+303 GAQVTG

-317 LGAAAILILLRQPLA
+317 LGAAAILILIRQPLA

-365 SRRLSGALALQIGVL
+365 SRRLSGALALQAGVL
-380 PCILWFYY
+380 PCVLWFYC

-394 ILIGLIVLPSMS
+394 ILVGLIVLPSMS

-423 LGSLFLTSARLA
+423 LGSFFLTSARLA

-443 DLFRLLCQFAQRLPG
+443 DLFRLLCRLAQRLPG
-458 DVIITGRPSGWKMVL
+458 DVLITGRPPVWKMVL
-473 YYACLL
+473 YYVCLL
-479 AFCLI
+479 SFCLI

-499 IRFLHAGL
+499 IRVLHAGL
-507 LLSLFLLMLIHQK
+507 LLSLFLLMLIQRK
-520 PVFRFTCLD
+520 PAFRFTCLD

-535 ALVEQDGLTVLFDCG
+535 ALVEQDGLTMLFDCG

-566 KYYGISRIDLLF
+566 KFYGISHIDLLF

-590 QELLSG
+590 QELLSS
-596 MHGMLPDAAFFQQ
+596 MHGMLPGAACF
-609 RLRPEDLQT
+609 RRMPPEGISS
-618 VQATQ
+618 A
-623 GQQTS
+623 
-628 FAQAGRAIPA
+628 
-638 QQVSTGQTGKSIPEQ
+638 QTG
-653 QVPKAQMGDPTLV
+653 DLTLV
-666 QRISAAQA
+666 QRFSAAQA
-674 GGIRVGRILL
+674 GGIRIGRILL
-684 PQTDVAPD
+684 PQTDVTSDGP
-692 ESGMAEVIAAAR
+692 GMAEVIAAAR

-711 MVSEGSEF
+711 TVSEGAEF
-719 YSEQLHLRVLSP
+719 QHGQLHLRVLSP

-736 TGSDNEDCIVLS
+736 TGADNEDCIVLS
-748 LSWQDI
+748 LSWKNI

-774 QDAVLFSPSQGY
+774 QDAPLFSPPRGHSET
-786 PDINSRTILVA
+786 NSRTILLA

-803 NATSEAFLSLVRPD
+803 NATSEGFLSLVRPD

-831 PATAML
+831 PAASML
-837 KRLKDKSLPC
+837 KRLEDRGLPC
-847 FRTDQDGAFCL
+847 FRTDQSGAFCL
-858 RAG
+858 TAD

>member
-7 IPIPH
+7 IPIPR

-27 VLFSILRGLLAPPGS
+27 ILFSILHGLLAPPGS
-42 IDLSSAEGR
+42 IDLSCAEDR
-51 YLLLSGEVLSKETTA
+51 YLLLSGKVLSKETTA
-66 DGYGLQLG
+66 DGYRLQLG
-74 YITFLEKNE
+74 DITFLEKDI
-83 GNTSPYKA
+83 GNSSPYKA
-91 LLDKLRE
+91 LLEKLRK
-98 RWPRKGRIRVFL
+98 RWPRKGRISVFL
-110 NSSPDKTLPYS
+110 NGPPDETLPYS

-136 SRVTLS
+136 GRVTLS
-142 GKASIPEPATNPG
+142 GKASLPEPATNPG
-155 QYDAQKASYARH
+155 QYDAQKASCARH
-167 TYLKLS
+167 ICLKLS

-178 GTDQKHGNLFL
+178 GTDQRRGSLFL
-189 NALAFLRLSLRKGAE
+189 NALASLRVSLRKGAE
-204 QVFGSRNSALMSAI
+204 QIFGPRNSALMSAI

-232 LFQEGGILHVLAVSS
+232 LFQDGGILHVLAVSS
-247 LHVTLLGLTLYKIL
+247 LHVTLLGLTLYQIL

-290 SAVRAGVMFLLWL
+290 SAIRAGVMFLLWL
-303 GSQITG
+303 GAQVTG

-317 LGAAAILILLRQPLA
+317 LGAAAILILIRQPLA

-365 SRRLSGALALQIGVL
+365 SRRLSGALALQAGVL
-380 PCILWFYY
+380 PCVLWFYC

-394 ILIGLIVLPSMS
+394 ILVGLIVLPSMS

-423 LGSLFLTSARLA
+423 LGSFFLTSARLA

-443 DLFRLLCQFAQRLPG
+443 DLFRLLCRLAQRLPG
-458 DVIITGRPSGWKMVL
+458 DVLITGRPPVWKMVL
-473 YYACLL
+473 YYVCLL
-479 AFCLI
+479 SFCLI

-499 IRFLHAGL
+499 IRVLHAGL
-507 LLSLFLLMLIHQK
+507 LLSLFLLMLIQRK
-520 PVFRFTCLD
+520 PAFRFTCLD

-535 ALVEQDGLTVLFDCG
+535 ALVEQDGLTMLFDCG

-566 KYYGISRIDLLF
+566 KFYGISHIDLLF

-596 MHGMLPDAAFFQQ
+596 MHGMLPGAACF
-609 RLRPEDLQT
+609 RRMPPEGISS
-618 VQATQ
+618 A
-623 GQQTS
+623 
-628 FAQAGRAIPA
+628 
-638 QQVSTGQTGKSIPEQ
+638 QTG
-653 QVPKAQMGDPTLV
+653 DLTLV
-666 QRISAAQA
+666 QRFSAAQA
-674 GGIRVGRILL
+674 GGIRIERILL
-684 PQTDVAPD
+684 PQTDVTPD
-692 ESGMAEVIAAAR
+692 GPGMAEVIAAAR

-711 MVSEGSEF
+711 TVSEGAEF
-719 YSEQLHLRVLSP
+719 QHGQLHLRVLSP

-748 LSWQDI
+748 LSWKNI

-774 QDAVLFSPSQGY
+774 QDAALFSPPRGHSET
-786 PDINSRTILVA
+786 NSRTILLA

-803 NATSEAFLSLVRPD
+803 NATSEGFLSLVRPD

-831 PATAML
+831 PAAAML
-837 KRLKDKSLPC
+837 KRLEDRGLPC
-847 FRTDQDGAFCL
+847 FRTDQSGAFCL
-858 RAG
+858 TAD

>member
-7 IPIPH
+7 IPIPR
-12 TEVTGRPVCLLAALV
+12 TEITGRPVCLLAALV

-66 DGYGLQLG
+66 EGYGLQLG

-110 NSSPDKTLPYS
+110 NGSPDKTLPYS

-204 QVFGSRNSALMSAI
+204 QVFGSRNSSLISAI

-232 LFQEGGILHVLAVSS
+232 LFQDGGILHVLAVSS
-247 LHVTLLGLTLYKIL
+247 LHVTLLGLTLYQIL

-276 FLVVSYCLM
+276 SLVVSYCLM

-290 SAVRAGVMFLLWL
+290 SAIRAGVMFLLWL
-303 GSQITG
+303 GAQVTG

-317 LGAAAILILLRQPLA
+317 LGAAAILILIRQPLA

-365 SRRLSGALALQIGVL
+365 SRRLSGALALQAGVL
-380 PCILWFYY
+380 PCVLWFYC

-394 ILIGLIVLPSMS
+394 ILVGLIVLPSMS

-423 LGSLFLTSARLA
+423 LGSFFLTSARLA

-443 DLFRLLCQFAQRLPG
+443 DLFRLLCRLAQRLPG
-458 DVIITGRPSGWKMVL
+458 DVLITGRPPVWKMVL
-473 YYACLL
+473 YYVCLL
-479 AFCLI
+479 SFCLI

-499 IRFLHAGL
+499 IRILHAGL
-507 LLSLFLLMLIHQK
+507 LLSLFLLMLIQRK
-520 PVFRFTCLD
+520 PAFRFTCLD

-535 ALVEQDGLTVLFDCG
+535 ALVEQDGLTMLFDCG

-566 KYYGISRIDLLF
+566 KFYGISHIDLLF

-596 MHGMLPDAAFFQQ
+596 MHGMLPGAACF
-609 RLRPEDLQT
+609 RRMPPEGISS
-618 VQATQ
+618 A
-623 GQQTS
+623 
-628 FAQAGRAIPA
+628 
-638 QQVSTGQTGKSIPEQ
+638 QTG
-653 QVPKAQMGDPTLV
+653 DLTLV
-666 QRISAAQA
+666 QRFSAAQA
-674 GGIRVGRILL
+674 GGIRIERILL
-684 PQTDVAPD
+684 PQTDVTPD
-692 ESGMAEVIAAAR
+692 GPGMTEVIAAAR

-711 MVSEGSEF
+711 TVSEGAEF
-719 YSEQLHLRVLSP
+719 QHGQLHLRVLSP

-736 TGSDNEDCIVLS
+736 TGADNEDCIVLS
-748 LSWQDI
+748 LSWKNI

-774 QDAVLFSPSQGY
+774 QDAALFSPPRGHSET
-786 PDINSRTILVA
+786 NSRTILLA

-803 NATSEAFLSLVRPD
+803 NATSEGFLSLVRPD

-831 PATAML
+831 PASAML
-837 KRLKDKSLPC
+837 KRLEDRGLPC
-847 FRTDQDGAFCL
+847 FRTDQSGAFCL
-858 RAG
+858 TAD

>member
-7 IPIPH
+7 IPIPR

-27 VLFSILRGLLAPPGS
+27 ILFSILHGLLAPPGS
-42 IDLSSAEGR
+42 IDLSCAEDR
-51 YLLLSGEVLSKETTA
+51 YLLLSGKVLSKETTA
-66 DGYGLQLG
+66 DGYRLQLG
-74 YITFLEKNE
+74 DITFLEKDV
-83 GNTSPYKA
+83 GNSSPYKA
-91 LLDKLRE
+91 LLEKLRK
-98 RWPRKGRIRVFL
+98 RWPRKGRISVFL
-110 NSSPDKTLPYS
+110 NGPPDETLPYS

-142 GKASIPEPATNPG
+142 GKASLPEPATNPG
-155 QYDAQKASYARH
+155 QYDAQKASCARH
-167 TYLKLS
+167 ICLKLS

-178 GTDQKHGNLFL
+178 GTDQRRGSLFL
-189 NALAFLRLSLRKGAE
+189 NALASLRVSLRKDAE
-204 QVFGSRNSALMSAI
+204 QIFGPRNSALMSAI

-232 LFQEGGILHVLAVSS
+232 LFQDGGILHVLAVSS
-247 LHVTLLGLTLYKIL
+247 LHVTLLGLTLYQIL

-290 SAVRAGVMFLLWL
+290 SAIRAGVMFLLWL
-303 GSQITG
+303 GAQVTG

-317 LGAAAILILLRQPLA
+317 LGAAAILILIRQPLA

-365 SRRLSGALALQIGVL
+365 SRRLSGVLALQAGVL
-380 PCILWFYY
+380 PCVLWFYC

-394 ILIGLIVLPSMS
+394 ILVGLIVLPSMS

-423 LGSLFLTSARLA
+423 LGSFFLTSARLA

-443 DLFRLLCQFAQRLPG
+443 DLFRLLCRLAQRLPG
-458 DVIITGRPSGWKMVL
+458 DVVITGRPPVWKMVL
-473 YYACLL
+473 YYVCLL
-479 AFCLI
+479 SFCLI

-499 IRFLHAGL
+499 IRVLHAGL
-507 LLSLFLLMLIHQK
+507 LLSLFLLMLIQRK
-520 PVFRFTCLD
+520 PAFRFTCLD

-535 ALVEQDGLTVLFDCG
+535 ALVEQDGLTMLFDCG

-566 KYYGISRIDLLF
+566 KFYGISHIDLLF

-596 MHGMLPDAAFFQQ
+596 MHGMLPGAACF
-609 RLRPEDLQT
+609 RRMPPEGISS
-618 VQATQ
+618 A
-623 GQQTS
+623 
-628 FAQAGRAIPA
+628 
-638 QQVSTGQTGKSIPEQ
+638 QTG
-653 QVPKAQMGDPTLV
+653 DLTLV
-666 QRISAAQA
+666 QRFSAAQA
-674 GGIRVGRILL
+674 GGIRIGRILL
-684 PQTDVAPD
+684 PQTDVTPD
-692 ESGMAEVIAAAR
+692 GPGMAEVIAAAR

-711 MVSEGSEF
+711 TVSEGAEF
-719 YSEQLHLRVLSP
+719 QHGQLHLRVLSP

-748 LSWQDI
+748 LSWKNI

-765 GEEKFTRAY
+765 GEEKFTHAY
-774 QDAVLFSPSQGY
+774 QDAALFSPPRGHSET
-786 PDINSRTILVA
+786 NSRTILLA

-803 NATSEAFLSLVRPD
+803 NATSEGFLSLVRPD

-831 PATAML
+831 PAAAML
-837 KRLKDKSLPC
+837 KRLEDRGLPC
-847 FRTDQDGAFCL
+847 FRTDQSGAFCL
-858 RAG
+858 TAD

>member
-7 IPIPH
+7 IPIPR
-12 TEVTGRPVCLLAALV
+12 TEITGRPVCLLAALV

-66 DGYGLQLG
+66 EGYGLQLG

-110 NSSPDKTLPYS
+110 NGSPDKTLPYS

-204 QVFGSRNSALMSAI
+204 QVFGSRNSALISAI

-232 LFQEGGILHVLAVSS
+232 LFQDGGILHVLAVSS

-290 SAVRAGVMFLLWL
+290 SAVRAGLMFLLWL

-354 FSDIWNPRHAL
+354 FSDIWNPRRAL
-365 SRRLSGALALQIGVL
+365 SRRLSGALALQAGVL

-388 QTTPYG
+388 QATPYG
-394 ILIGLIVLPSMS
+394 ILVGLIVLPSMS

-423 LGSLFLTSARLA
+423 LGSFFLTSARLA

-443 DLFRLLCQFAQRLPG
+443 DLFRLLCRFAQRLPG
-458 DVIITGRPSGWKMVL
+458 DVIITGRPSVWKMVL

-499 IRFLHAGL
+499 IRFFHAGL

-520 PVFRFTCLD
+520 PAFRFTCLD

-578 LSHADGDHISGA
+578 LSHADGDHTSGA

-596 MHGMLPDAAFFQQ
+596 MHEMLPGATFFQ
-609 RLRPEDLQT
+609 RMLPE
-618 VQATQ
+618 
-623 GQQTS
+623 G
-628 FAQAGRAIPA
+628 
-638 QQVSTGQTGKSIPEQ
+638 
-653 QVPKAQMGDPTLV
+653 
-666 QRISAAQA
+666 ISAAQA

-774 QDAVLFSPSQGY
+774 QDAVLFSPPQGY

-831 PATAML
+831 PAAAML

>member
-7 IPIPH
+7 IPIPR
-12 TEVTGRPVCLLAALV
+12 TEITGRPVCLLAALV

-66 DGYGLQLG
+66 EGYGLQLG

-83 GNTSPYKA
+83 GNSSPYKA

-110 NSSPDKTLPYS
+110 NGPPDKTLPYS

-128 IYRACRIG
+128 IYRVCRIG

-178 GTDQKHGNLFL
+178 GTDQKNGNLFL

-204 QVFGSRNSALMSAI
+204 QVFGSRNSALISAI

-232 LFQEGGILHVLAVSS
+232 LFQDGGILHVLAVSS

-354 FSDIWNPRHAL
+354 FSDIWNPHHAL
-365 SRRLSGALALQIGVL
+365 SRRLSGALALQAGVL

-423 LGSLFLTSARLA
+423 LGSFFLTSARLA

-443 DLFRLLCQFAQRLPG
+443 DLFRLLCQFAQRLPW

-499 IRFLHAGL
+499 IRFFHAGL

-520 PVFRFTCLD
+520 PAFRFTCLD

-558 RRRVEPAL
+558 YRRVEPAL

-578 LSHADGDHISGA
+578 LSHADGDHTSGA

-596 MHGMLPDAAFFQQ
+596 MHEMLPGATFFQ
-609 RLRPEDLQT
+609 RMLPE
-618 VQATQ
+618 
-623 GQQTS
+623 G
-628 FAQAGRAIPA
+628 
-638 QQVSTGQTGKSIPEQ
+638 
-653 QVPKAQMGDPTLV
+653 
-666 QRISAAQA
+666 ISAAQA

-774 QDAVLFSPSQGY
+774 QDAVLFSPPQGY

>member
-7 IPIPH
+7 IPIPR
-12 TEVTGRPVCLLAALV
+12 TEITGRPVCLLAALV

-66 DGYGLQLG
+66 EGYGLQLG

-83 GNTSPYKA
+83 GNSSPYKA

-110 NSSPDKTLPYS
+110 NGPPDKTLPYS

-128 IYRACRIG
+128 IYRVCRIG

-178 GTDQKHGNLFL
+178 GTDQKNGNLFL

-204 QVFGSRNSALMSAI
+204 QVFGSRNSALISAI

-232 LFQEGGILHVLAVSS
+232 LFQDGGILHVLAVSS

-354 FSDIWNPRHAL
+354 FSDIWNPRRAL
-365 SRRLSGALALQIGVL
+365 SRRLSGALALQAGVL

-388 QTTPYG
+388 QATPYG
-394 ILIGLIVLPSMS
+394 ILVGLIVLPSMS

-423 LGSLFLTSARLA
+423 LGSFFLTSARLA

-443 DLFRLLCQFAQRLPG
+443 DLFRLLCRFAQRLPG
-458 DVIITGRPSGWKMVL
+458 DVIITGRPSVWKMVL

-484 IRLPDRK
+484 IRLLDRK

-520 PVFRFTCLD
+520 PAFRFTCLD

-535 ALVEQDGLTVLFDCG
+535 ALVEQDGLTMLFDCG

-578 LSHADGDHISGA
+578 LSHADGDHTSGA

-596 MHGMLPDAAFFQQ
+596 MHEMLPGATFFQ
-609 RLRPEDLQT
+609 RMLPE
-618 VQATQ
+618 
-623 GQQTS
+623 G
-628 FAQAGRAIPA
+628 
-638 QQVSTGQTGKSIPEQ
+638 
-653 QVPKAQMGDPTLV
+653 
-666 QRISAAQA
+666 ISAAQA

-684 PQTDVAPD
+684 PQTDIVPD
-692 ESGMAEVIAAAR
+692 ESGMADVIAAAR
-704 RFNIPVS
+704 KFSIPTS
-711 MVSEGSEF
+711 LVSEGSKF
-719 YSEQLHLRVLSP
+719 QHGQLYLRVLSP

-748 LSWQDI
+748 LSWEDT

-774 QDAVLFSPSQGY
+774 QDAALFSPPRGHSET
-786 PDINSRTILVA
+786 NSRTILLA

-803 NATSEAFLSLVRPD
+803 NATSEGFLSLVRPD

-831 PATAML
+831 PAAAML
-837 KRLKDKSLPC
+837 KRLEDNDFPY
-847 FRTDQDGAFCL
+847 FRTDQSGAFCL
-858 RAG
+858 RAN

>member
-7 IPIPH
+7 IPIPR
-12 TEVTGRPVCLLAALV
+12 TEITGRPVCLLAALV

-66 DGYGLQLG
+66 EGYGLQLG

-110 NSSPDKTLPYS
+110 NGPPDKTLPYS

-204 QVFGSRNSALMSAI
+204 QVFGSRNSSLISAI

-232 LFQEGGILHVLAVSS
+232 LFQDGGILHVLAVSS
-247 LHVTLLGLTLYKIL
+247 LHVTLLGLTLYQIL

-290 SAVRAGVMFLLWL
+290 SAIRAGVMFLLWL
-303 GSQITG
+303 GAQVTG

-317 LGAAAILILLRQPLA
+317 LGAAAILILIRQPLA

-365 SRRLSGALALQIGVL
+365 SRRLSGALALQAGVL
-380 PCILWFYY
+380 PCVLWFYC

-394 ILIGLIVLPSMS
+394 ILVGLIVLPSMS

-423 LGSLFLTSARLA
+423 LGSFFLTSARLA

-443 DLFRLLCQFAQRLPG
+443 DLFRLLCRLAQRLPG
-458 DVIITGRPSGWKMVL
+458 DVLITGRPPVWKMVL
-473 YYACLL
+473 YYVCLL
-479 AFCLI
+479 SFCLI

-499 IRFLHAGL
+499 IRILHAGL
-507 LLSLFLLMLIHQK
+507 LLSLFLLMLIQRK
-520 PVFRFTCLD
+520 PAFRFTCLD

-535 ALVEQDGLTVLFDCG
+535 ALVEQDGLTMLFDCG

-566 KYYGISRIDLLF
+566 KFYGISHIDLLF

-596 MHGMLPDAAFFQQ
+596 MHGMLPGAACF
-609 RLRPEDLQT
+609 RRMPPEGISS
-618 VQATQ
+618 A
-623 GQQTS
+623 
-628 FAQAGRAIPA
+628 
-638 QQVSTGQTGKSIPEQ
+638 QTG
-653 QVPKAQMGDPTLV
+653 DLTLV
-666 QRISAAQA
+666 QRFSAAQA
-674 GGIRVGRILL
+674 GGIRIERILL
-684 PQTDVAPD
+684 PQTDVTPD
-692 ESGMAEVIAAAR
+692 GPGMTEVIAAAR

-711 MVSEGSEF
+711 TVSEGAEF
-719 YSEQLHLRVLSP
+719 QHGQLHLRVLSP

-736 TGSDNEDCIVLS
+736 TGADNEDCIVLS
-748 LSWQDI
+748 LSWKNI

-774 QDAVLFSPSQGY
+774 QDAALFSPPRGHSET
-786 PDINSRTILVA
+786 NSRTILLA

-803 NATSEAFLSLVRPD
+803 NATSEGFLSLVRPD

-831 PATAML
+831 PASAML
-837 KRLKDKSLPC
+837 KRLEDRGLPC
-847 FRTDQDGAFCL
+847 FRTDQSGAFCL
-858 RAG
+858 TAD

>member
-7 IPIPH
+7 IPIH
-12 TEVTGRPVCLLAALV
+12 RTEVTGRPVCLLAALV
-27 VLFSILRGLLAPPGS
+27 ILFSILHGLLAPPGS
-42 IDLSSAEGR
+42 IDLSCAEDR
-51 YLLLSGEVLSKETTA
+51 YLLLSGKVLSKETTA
-66 DGYGLQLG
+66 DGYRLQLG
-74 YITFLEKNE
+74 DITFLEKDV
-83 GNTSPYKA
+83 GNSSPYKA
-91 LLDKLRE
+91 LLKKLRK
-98 RWPRKGRIRVFL
+98 RWPRKGRISVFL
-110 NSSPDKTLPYS
+110 NGPPDETLPYS

-136 SRVTLS
+136 GRVTLS
-142 GKASIPEPATNPG
+142 GKASLPEPATNPG
-155 QYDAQKASYARH
+155 QYDAQKAGCARH
-167 TYLKLS
+167 ICLKLS

-178 GTDQKHGNLFL
+178 GTDQRRGSLFL
-189 NALAFLRLSLRKGAE
+189 NALASLRVSLRKGAE
-204 QVFGSRNSALMSAI
+204 QIFGPRNSALMSAI

-232 LFQEGGILHVLAVSS
+232 LFQDGGILHVLAVSS
-247 LHVTLLGLTLYKIL
+247 LHVTLLGLTLYQIL

-290 SAVRAGVMFLLWL
+290 SAIRAGVMFLLWL
-303 GSQITG
+303 GAQVTG

-317 LGAAAILILLRQPLA
+317 LGAAAILILIRQPLA

-354 FSDIWNPRHAL
+354 FSDIWNPRRAL
-365 SRRLSGALALQIGVL
+365 SRRLSGALALQAGVL
-380 PCILWFYY
+380 PCVLWFYC

-394 ILIGLIVLPSMS
+394 ILVGLIVLPSMS

-423 LGSLFLTSARLA
+423 LGSFFLTSARLA

-443 DLFRLLCQFAQRLPG
+443 DLFRLLCRLAQRLPG
-458 DVIITGRPSGWKMVL
+458 DVLITGRPPVWKMVL
-473 YYACLL
+473 YYVCLL
-479 AFCLI
+479 SFCLI

-499 IRFLHAGL
+499 IRILHAGL
-507 LLSLFLLMLIHQK
+507 LLSLFLLMLIQRK
-520 PVFRFTCLD
+520 PAFRFTCLD

-535 ALVEQDGLTVLFDCG
+535 ALVEQDGLTMLFDCG

-566 KYYGISRIDLLF
+566 KFYGISHIDLLF

-596 MHGMLPDAAFFQQ
+596 MHGMLPGAACF
-609 RLRPEDLQT
+609 RRMPPEGISS
-618 VQATQ
+618 A
-623 GQQTS
+623 
-628 FAQAGRAIPA
+628 
-638 QQVSTGQTGKSIPEQ
+638 QTG
-653 QVPKAQMGDPTLV
+653 DLTLV
-666 QRISAAQA
+666 QRFSAAQA
-674 GGIRVGRILL
+674 GGIRIERILL
-684 PQTDVAPD
+684 PQTDVTPD
-692 ESGMAEVIAAAR
+692 GPGMTEVIAAAR

-711 MVSEGSEF
+711 TVSEGAEF
-719 YSEQLHLRVLSP
+719 QHGQLHLRVLSP

-736 TGSDNEDCIVLS
+736 TGADNEDCIVLS
-748 LSWQDI
+748 LSWKNI

-774 QDAVLFSPSQGY
+774 QDAALFSPPRGHSET
-786 PDINSRTILVA
+786 NSRTILLA

-803 NATSEAFLSLVRPD
+803 NATSEGFLSLVRPD

-831 PATAML
+831 PASAML
-837 KRLKDKSLPC
+837 KRLEDRGLPC
-847 FRTDQDGAFCL
+847 FRTDQSGAFCL
-858 RAG
+858 TAD

>member
-7 IPIPH
+7 IPIPR
-12 TEVTGRPVCLLAALV
+12 TEITGRPVCLLAALV

-66 DGYGLQLG
+66 EGYGLQLG

-110 NSSPDKTLPYS
+110 NGSPDKTLPYS

-204 QVFGSRNSALMSAI
+204 QVFGSRNSALISAI

-232 LFQEGGILHVLAVSS
+232 LFQDGGILHVLAVSS

-354 FSDIWNPRHAL
+354 FSDIWNPRRAL
-365 SRRLSGALALQIGVL
+365 SRRLSGALALQAGVL

-388 QTTPYG
+388 QATPYG
-394 ILIGLIVLPSMS
+394 ILVGLIVLPSMS

-423 LGSLFLTSARLA
+423 LGSFFLTSARLA

-443 DLFRLLCQFAQRLPG
+443 DLFRLLCRFAQRLPG
-458 DVIITGRPSGWKMVL
+458 DVIITGRPSVWKMVL

-499 IRFLHAGL
+499 IRFFHAGL

-520 PVFRFTCLD
+520 PAFRFTCLD

-578 LSHADGDHISGA
+578 LSHADGDHTSGA

-596 MHGMLPDAAFFQQ
+596 MHEMLPGATFFQ
-609 RLRPEDLQT
+609 RMLPE
-618 VQATQ
+618 
-623 GQQTS
+623 G
-628 FAQAGRAIPA
+628 
-638 QQVSTGQTGKSIPEQ
+638 
-653 QVPKAQMGDPTLV
+653 
-666 QRISAAQA
+666 ISAAQA

-774 QDAVLFSPSQGY
+774 QDAVLFSPPQGY

-831 PATAML
+831 PAAAML

>member
-7 IPIPH
+7 IPIPR

-27 VLFSILRGLLAPPGS
+27 ILFSILHGLLAPPGS
-42 IDLSSAEGR
+42 IDLSCAEDR
-51 YLLLSGEVLSKETTA
+51 YLLLSGKVRSKETTA
-66 DGYGLQLG
+66 GGYRLQLG
-74 YITFLEKNE
+74 DITFLEKDV
-83 GNTSPYKA
+83 GNSSPYKA
-91 LLDKLRE
+91 LLEKLRK
-98 RWPRKGRIRVFL
+98 RWPRKGRISVFL
-110 NSSPDKTLPYS
+110 NGPPDETLSYS

-142 GKASIPEPATNPG
+142 GKASLPEPATNPG
-155 QYDAQKASYARH
+155 QYDAQKASCARH
-167 TYLKLS
+167 ICLKLS

-178 GTDQKHGNLFL
+178 GTDQRRGSLFL
-189 NALAFLRLSLRKGAE
+189 NALASLRVSLRKGAE
-204 QVFGSRNSALMSAI
+204 QIFGPRNSALMSAI

-232 LFQEGGILHVLAVSS
+232 LFQDGGILHVLAVSS
-247 LHVTLLGLTLYKIL
+247 LHVTLLGLTLYQIL

-290 SAVRAGVMFLLWL
+290 SAIRAGVMFLLWL
-303 GSQITG
+303 GAQVTG

-317 LGAAAILILLRQPLA
+317 LGAAAILILIRQPLA

-365 SRRLSGALALQIGVL
+365 SRRLSGALALQAGVL
-380 PCILWFYY
+380 PCVLWFYC

-394 ILIGLIVLPSMS
+394 ILVGLIVLPSMS

-423 LGSLFLTSARLA
+423 LGSFFLTSARLA

-443 DLFRLLCQFAQRLPG
+443 DLFRLLCRLAQRLPG
-458 DVIITGRPSGWKMVL
+458 DVLITGRPPVWKMVL
-473 YYACLL
+473 YYVCLL
-479 AFCLI
+479 SFCLI

-499 IRFLHAGL
+499 IRVLHAGL
-507 LLSLFLLMLIHQK
+507 LLSLFLLMLIQRK
-520 PVFRFTCLD
+520 PAFRFTCLD

-535 ALVEQDGLTVLFDCG
+535 ALVEQDGLTMLFDCG

-566 KYYGISRIDLLF
+566 KFYGISHIDLLF

-590 QELLSG
+590 QELLSS
-596 MHGMLPDAAFFQQ
+596 MHGMLPGAACF
-609 RLRPEDLQT
+609 RRMPPEGISS
-618 VQATQ
+618 A
-623 GQQTS
+623 
-628 FAQAGRAIPA
+628 
-638 QQVSTGQTGKSIPEQ
+638 QTG
-653 QVPKAQMGDPTLV
+653 DLTLV
-666 QRISAAQA
+666 QRFSAAQA
-674 GGIRVGRILL
+674 GGIRIGRILL
-684 PQTDVAPD
+684 PQTDVTPD
-692 ESGMAEVIAAAR
+692 GPGMTEVIAAAR

-711 MVSEGSEF
+711 TVSEGAEF
-719 YSEQLHLRVLSP
+719 QHGQLHLRVLSP

-748 LSWQDI
+748 LSWKNI

-774 QDAVLFSPSQGY
+774 QDAALFSPPRGHSET
-786 PDINSRTILVA
+786 NSRTILLA

-803 NATSEAFLSLVRPD
+803 NATSEGFLSLVRPD

-831 PATAML
+831 PASAML
-837 KRLKDKSLPC
+837 KRLEDRGLPC
-847 FRTDQDGAFCL
+847 FRTDQSGAFCL
-858 RAG
+858 TAD

>member
-7 IPIPH
+7 IPIPR

-27 VLFSILRGLLAPPGS
+27 ILFSILHGLLAPPGS
-42 IDLSSAEGR
+42 IDLSCAEDR
-51 YLLLSGEVLSKETTA
+51 YLLLSGKVLSKETTA
-66 DGYGLQLG
+66 DGYRLQLG
-74 YITFLEKNE
+74 DITFLEKDV
-83 GNTSPYKA
+83 GNSSPYKA
-91 LLDKLRE
+91 LLEKLRK
-98 RWPRKGRIRVFL
+98 RWPRKGRISVFL
-110 NSSPDKTLPYS
+110 NGPPDETLPYS

-142 GKASIPEPATNPG
+142 GKASLPEPATNPG
-155 QYDAQKASYARH
+155 QYDAQKASCARH
-167 TYLKLS
+167 ICLKLS

-178 GTDQKHGNLFL
+178 GTDQRRGSLFL
-189 NALAFLRLSLRKGAE
+189 NALASLRVSLRKDAE
-204 QVFGSRNSALMSAI
+204 QIFGPRNSALMSAI

-232 LFQEGGILHVLAVSS
+232 LFQDGGILHVLAVSS
-247 LHVTLLGLTLYKIL
+247 LHVTLLGMTLYQIL

-290 SAVRAGVMFLLWL
+290 SAIRAGVMFLLWL
-303 GSQITG
+303 GAQVTG

-317 LGAAAILILLRQPLA
+317 LGAAAILILIRQPLA

-365 SRRLSGALALQIGVL
+365 SRRLSGALALQAGVL
-380 PCILWFYY
+380 PCVLWFYC

-394 ILIGLIVLPSMS
+394 ILVGLIVLPSMS

-423 LGSLFLTSARLA
+423 LGSFFLTSARLA

-443 DLFRLLCQFAQRLPG
+443 DLFRLLCRLAQRLPG
-458 DVIITGRPSGWKMVL
+458 DVVITGRPPVWKMVL
-473 YYACLL
+473 YYVCLL
-479 AFCLI
+479 SFCLI

-499 IRFLHAGL
+499 IRVLHAGL
-507 LLSLFLLMLIHQK
+507 LLSLFLLMLIQRK
-520 PVFRFTCLD
+520 PAFRFTCLD

-535 ALVEQDGLTVLFDCG
+535 ALVEQDGLTMLFDCG

-566 KYYGISRIDLLF
+566 KFYGISHIDLLF

-590 QELLSG
+590 QELLSS
-596 MHGMLPDAAFFQQ
+596 MHGMLPGAACF
-609 RLRPEDLQT
+609 RRMPPEGISS
-618 VQATQ
+618 A
-623 GQQTS
+623 
-628 FAQAGRAIPA
+628 
-638 QQVSTGQTGKSIPEQ
+638 QTG
-653 QVPKAQMGDPTLV
+653 DLTLV
-666 QRISAAQA
+666 QRFSAAQA
-674 GGIRVGRILL
+674 GGIRIGRILL
-684 PQTDVAPD
+684 PQTDVTSDGP
-692 ESGMAEVIAAAR
+692 GMAEVIAAAR
-704 RFNIPVS
+704 RFNIPIS
-711 MVSEGSEF
+711 TVSEGAEF
-719 YSEQLHLRVLSP
+719 QHGQLHLRVLSP

-748 LSWQDI
+748 LSWKNI

-774 QDAVLFSPSQGY
+774 QDAAL
-786 PDINSRTILVA
+786 
-797 GHHGSR
+797 
-803 NATSEAFLSLVRPD
+803 FLSLVRPD

-831 PATAML
+831 PAAAML
-837 KRLKDKSLPC
+837 KRLEDRGLPC
-847 FRTDQDGAFCL
+847 FRTDQSGAFCL
-858 RAG
+858 TAD

>member
-7 IPIPH
+7 IPIPR

-27 VLFSILRGLLAPPGS
+27 ILFSILHGLLAPPGS
-42 IDLSSAEGR
+42 IDLSCAEDR
-51 YLLLSGEVLSKETTA
+51 YLLLSGKVLSKETTA
-66 DGYGLQLG
+66 DGYRLQLG
-74 YITFLEKNE
+74 DITFLEKDV
-83 GNTSPYKA
+83 GNSSPYKA
-91 LLDKLRE
+91 LLEKLRK
-98 RWPRKGRIRVFL
+98 RWPRKGRISVFL
-110 NSSPDKTLPYS
+110 NGPPDETLSYS

-142 GKASIPEPATNPG
+142 GKASLPEPATNPG
-155 QYDAQKASYARH
+155 QYDAQKASCARH
-167 TYLKLS
+167 ICLKLS

-178 GTDQKHGNLFL
+178 GTDQRRGSLFL
-189 NALAFLRLSLRKGAE
+189 NALASLRVSLRKDAE
-204 QVFGSRNSALMSAI
+204 QIFGPRNSALMSAI

-232 LFQEGGILHVLAVSS
+232 LFQDGGILHVLAVSS
-247 LHVTLLGLTLYKIL
+247 LHVTLLGLTLYQIL

-290 SAVRAGVMFLLWL
+290 SAIRAGVMFLLWL
-303 GSQITG
+303 GAQVTG

-317 LGAAAILILLRQPLA
+317 LGAAAILILIRQPLA

-365 SRRLSGALALQIGVL
+365 SRRLSGALALQAGVL
-380 PCILWFYY
+380 PCVLWFYC

-394 ILIGLIVLPSMS
+394 ILVGLIVLPSMS

-423 LGSLFLTSARLA
+423 LGSFFLTSARLA

-443 DLFRLLCQFAQRLPG
+443 DLFRLLCRLAQRLPG
-458 DVIITGRPSGWKMVL
+458 DVVITGRPPVWKMVL
-473 YYACLL
+473 YYVCLL
-479 AFCLI
+479 SFCLI

-499 IRFLHAGL
+499 IRVLHAGL
-507 LLSLFLLMLIHQK
+507 LLSLFLLMLIQRK
-520 PVFRFTCLD
+520 PAFRFTCLD

-535 ALVEQDGLTVLFDCG
+535 ALVEQDGLTMLFDCG

-566 KYYGISRIDLLF
+566 KFYGISHIDLLF

-596 MHGMLPDAAFFQQ
+596 MHGMLPGAACF
-609 RLRPEDLQT
+609 RRMPPERISS
-618 VQATQ
+618 A
-623 GQQTS
+623 
-628 FAQAGRAIPA
+628 
-638 QQVSTGQTGKSIPEQ
+638 QTG
-653 QVPKAQMGDPTLV
+653 DLTLV
-666 QRISAAQA
+666 QRFSAAQA
-674 GGIRVGRILL
+674 GGIRIGRILL
-684 PQTDVAPD
+684 SQTDVTPD
-692 ESGMAEVIAAAR
+692 GPGMAEVIAAAR

-711 MVSEGSEF
+711 TVSEGAEF
-719 YSEQLHLRVLSP
+719 QHGQLHLRVLSP

-748 LSWQDI
+748 LSWKNI

-765 GEEKFTRAY
+765 GEEKFTHAY
-774 QDAVLFSPSQGY
+774 QDAALFSPPRGHSET
-786 PDINSRTILVA
+786 NSRTILLA

-803 NATSEAFLSLVRPD
+803 NATSEGFLSLVRPD

-831 PATAML
+831 PAAAML
-837 KRLKDKSLPC
+837 KRLEDRGLPC
-847 FRTDQDGAFCL
+847 FRTDQSGAFCL
-858 RAG
+858 TAD

>member
-1 MSILSR
+1 M
-7 IPIPH
+7 
-12 TEVTGRPVCLLAALV
+12 
-27 VLFSILRGLLAPPGS
+27 
-42 IDLSSAEGR
+42 
-51 YLLLSGEVLSKETTA
+51 
-66 DGYGLQLG
+66 
-74 YITFLEKNE
+74 
-83 GNTSPYKA
+83 
-91 LLDKLRE
+91 
-98 RWPRKGRIRVFL
+98 
-110 NSSPDKTLPYS
+110 
-121 QKPDQAD
+121 
-128 IYRACRIG
+128 
-136 SRVTLS
+136 
-142 GKASIPEPATNPG
+142 
-155 QYDAQKASYARH
+155 
-167 TYLKLS
+167 
-173 DVTLK
+173 
-178 GTDQKHGNLFL
+178 
-189 NALAFLRLSLRKGAE
+189 SLRKGAE
-204 QVFGSRNSALMSAI
+204 QIFGPRNSALMSAI

-232 LFQEGGILHVLAVSS
+232 LFQDGGILHVLAVSS
-247 LHVTLLGLTLYKIL
+247 LHVTLLGLTLYQIL

-290 SAVRAGVMFLLWL
+290 SAIRAGVMFLLWL
-303 GSQITG
+303 GAQVTG

-317 LGAAAILILLRQPLA
+317 LGAAAILILIRQPLA

-365 SRRLSGALALQIGVL
+365 SRRLSGALALQAGVL
-380 PCILWFYY
+380 PCVLWFYC

-394 ILIGLIVLPSMS
+394 ILVGLIVLPSMS

-423 LGSLFLTSARLA
+423 LGSFFLTSARLA

-443 DLFRLLCQFAQRLPG
+443 DLFRLLCRLAQRLPG
-458 DVIITGRPSGWKMVL
+458 DVLITGRPPVWKMVL
-473 YYACLL
+473 YYVCLL
-479 AFCLI
+479 SFCLI

-499 IRFLHAGL
+499 IRVLHAGL
-507 LLSLFLLMLIHQK
+507 LLSLFLLMLIQRK
-520 PVFRFTCLD
+520 PAFRFTCLD

-535 ALVEQDGLTVLFDCG
+535 ALVEQDGLTMLFDCG

-566 KYYGISRIDLLF
+566 KFYGISHIDLLF

-596 MHGMLPDAAFFQQ
+596 MHGMLPGAACF
-609 RLRPEDLQT
+609 RRMPPEGISS
-618 VQATQ
+618 A
-623 GQQTS
+623 
-628 FAQAGRAIPA
+628 
-638 QQVSTGQTGKSIPEQ
+638 QTG
-653 QVPKAQMGDPTLV
+653 DLTLV
-666 QRISAAQA
+666 QRFSAAQA
-674 GGIRVGRILL
+674 GGIRIGRILL
-684 PQTDVAPD
+684 PQTDVTSDGP
-692 ESGMAEVIAAAR
+692 GMAEVIAAAR

-711 MVSEGSEF
+711 TVSEGAEF
-719 YSEQLHLRVLSP
+719 QHGQLHLRVLSP

-748 LSWQDI
+748 LSWKNI

-774 QDAVLFSPSQGY
+774 QDAALFSPPRGHSET
-786 PDINSRTILVA
+786 NSRTILLA

-803 NATSEAFLSLVRPD
+803 NATSEGFLSLVRPD

-831 PATAML
+831 PAAAML
-837 KRLKDKSLPC
+837 KRLEDRGLPC
-847 FRTDQDGAFCL
+847 FRTDQSGAFCL
-858 RAG
+858 TAD

>member
-7 IPIPH
+7 IPIPR

-27 VLFSILRGLLAPPGS
+27 ILFSILHGLLAPPGS
-42 IDLSSAEGR
+42 IDLSCAEDR
-51 YLLLSGEVLSKETTA
+51 YLLLSGKVLSKETTA
-66 DGYGLQLG
+66 DGYRLQLG
-74 YITFLEKNE
+74 DITFLEKDI
-83 GNTSPYKA
+83 GNSSPYKA
-91 LLDKLRE
+91 LLEKLRK
-98 RWPRKGRIRVFL
+98 RWPRKGRISVFL
-110 NSSPDKTLPYS
+110 NGPPDETLPYS

-136 SRVTLS
+136 GRVTLS
-142 GKASIPEPATNPG
+142 GKASLPEPATNPG
-155 QYDAQKASYARH
+155 QYDAQKASYVRH

-173 DVTLK
+173 DVKLK

-204 QVFGSRNSALMSAI
+204 QIFGPRNSALMSAI

-232 LFQEGGILHVLAVSS
+232 LFQDGGILHVLAVSS
-247 LHVTLLGLTLYKIL
+247 LHVTLLGLTLYQIL

-365 SRRLSGALALQIGVL
+365 SRRLSGALALQAGVL
-380 PCILWFYY
+380 PCVLWFYC

-394 ILIGLIVLPSMS
+394 ILVGLIVLPSMS

-423 LGSLFLTSARLA
+423 LGSFFLTSARLA

-443 DLFRLLCQFAQRLPG
+443 DLFRLLCRLAQRLPG
-458 DVIITGRPSGWKMVL
+458 DVLITGRPPVWKMVL
-473 YYACLL
+473 YYVCLL
-479 AFCLI
+479 SFCLI

-499 IRFLHAGL
+499 IRVLHAGL
-507 LLSLFLLMLIHQK
+507 LLSLFLLMLIQRK
-520 PVFRFTCLD
+520 PAFRFTCLD

-535 ALVEQDGLTVLFDCG
+535 ALVEQDGLTMLFDCG

-566 KYYGISRIDLLF
+566 KFYGISHIDLLF

-596 MHGMLPDAAFFQQ
+596 MHGMLPGAACF
-609 RLRPEDLQT
+609 RRMPPEGISS
-618 VQATQ
+618 A
-623 GQQTS
+623 
-628 FAQAGRAIPA
+628 
-638 QQVSTGQTGKSIPEQ
+638 QTG
-653 QVPKAQMGDPTLV
+653 DLTLV
-666 QRISAAQA
+666 QRFSAAQA
-674 GGIRVGRILL
+674 GGIRIGRILL
-684 PQTDVAPD
+684 PQTDVTSDGP
-692 ESGMAEVIAAAR
+692 GMAEVIAAAR
-704 RFNIPVS
+704 RFNIPIS
-711 MVSEGSEF
+711 TVSEGAEF
-719 YSEQLHLRVLSP
+719 QHGQLHLRVISP

-748 LSWQDI
+748 LSWKNI

-774 QDAVLFSPSQGY
+774 QDAALFSPPRGHSET
-786 PDINSRTILVA
+786 NSRTILLA

-803 NATSEAFLSLVRPD
+803 NATSEGFLSLVRPD

-831 PATAML
+831 PAAAML
-837 KRLKDKSLPC
+837 KRLEDRGLPC
-847 FRTDQDGAFCL
+847 FRTDQSGAFCL
-858 RAG
+858 TAD

>member
-110 NSSPDKTLPYS
+110 NGSPDKTLPYS

-204 QVFGSRNSALMSAI
+204 QVFGSRNSALISAI

-290 SAVRAGVMFLLWL
+290 SAIRAGVMFLLWL
-303 GSQITG
+303 GAQVTG

-317 LGAAAILILLRQPLA
+317 LGAAAILILIRQPLA

-354 FSDIWNPRHAL
+354 FSDIWNPRRAL
-365 SRRLSGALALQIGVL
+365 SRRLSGALALQAGVL
-380 PCILWFYY
+380 PCVLWFYC

-394 ILIGLIVLPSMS
+394 ILVGLIVLPSMS

-423 LGSLFLTSARLA
+423 LGSFFLTSARLA

-443 DLFRLLCQFAQRLPG
+443 DLFRLLCRLAQRLPG
-458 DVIITGRPSGWKMVL
+458 DVLITGRPPVWKMVL
-473 YYACLL
+473 YYVCLL
-479 AFCLI
+479 SFCLI

-499 IRFLHAGL
+499 IRILHAGL
-507 LLSLFLLMLIHQK
+507 LLSLFLLMLIQRK
-520 PVFRFTCLD
+520 PAFRFTCLD

-535 ALVEQDGLTVLFDCG
+535 ALVEQDGLTMLFDCG

-566 KYYGISRIDLLF
+566 KFYGISHIDLLF

-596 MHGMLPDAAFFQQ
+596 MHGMLPGAACF
-609 RLRPEDLQT
+609 RRMPPEGISS
-618 VQATQ
+618 A
-623 GQQTS
+623 
-628 FAQAGRAIPA
+628 
-638 QQVSTGQTGKSIPEQ
+638 QTG
-653 QVPKAQMGDPTLV
+653 DLTLV
-666 QRISAAQA
+666 QRFSAAQA
-674 GGIRVGRILL
+674 GGIRIERILL
-684 PQTDVAPD
+684 PQTDVTPD
-692 ESGMAEVIAAAR
+692 GPGMTEVIAAAR

-711 MVSEGSEF
+711 TVSEGAEF
-719 YSEQLHLRVLSP
+719 QHGQLHLRVLSP

-736 TGSDNEDCIVLS
+736 TGADNEDCIVLS
-748 LSWQDI
+748 LSWKNI

-774 QDAVLFSPSQGY
+774 QDAALFSPPRGHSET
-786 PDINSRTILVA
+786 NSRTILLA

-803 NATSEAFLSLVRPD
+803 NATSEGFLSLVRPD

-831 PATAML
+831 PASAML
-837 KRLKDKSLPC
+837 KRLEDRGLPC
-847 FRTDQDGAFCL
+847 FRTDQSGAFCL
-858 RAG
+858 TAD

>member
-7 IPIPH
+7 IPIPC
-12 TEVTGRPVCLLAALV
+12 TEITGRPVCLLAALV

-66 DGYGLQLG
+66 EGYGLQLG

-110 NSSPDKTLPYS
+110 NGSPDKTLPYS

-204 QVFGSRNSALMSAI
+204 QVFGSRNSALISAI

-232 LFQEGGILHVLAVSS
+232 LFQDGGILHVLAVSS

-365 SRRLSGALALQIGVL
+365 SRRLSGALALQAGVL

-388 QTTPYG
+388 QATPYG
-394 ILIGLIVLPSMS
+394 ILVGLIVLPSMS

-423 LGSLFLTSARLA
+423 LGSFFLTSARLA

-443 DLFRLLCQFAQRLPG
+443 DLFRLLCRFAQRLPG
-458 DVIITGRPSGWKMVL
+458 DVIITGRPSVWKMVL

-499 IRFLHAGL
+499 IRFFHAGL
-507 LLSLFLLMLIHQK
+507 LLSLFLLMLIQRK
-520 PVFRFTCLD
+520 PAFRFTCLD

-535 ALVEQDGLTVLFDCG
+535 ALVEQDGLTMLFDCG

-566 KYYGISRIDLLF
+566 KFYGISHIDLLF

-596 MHGMLPDAAFFQQ
+596 MHGMLPGAACF
-609 RLRPEDLQT
+609 RRMPPEGISS
-618 VQATQ
+618 A
-623 GQQTS
+623 
-628 FAQAGRAIPA
+628 
-638 QQVSTGQTGKSIPEQ
+638 QTG
-653 QVPKAQMGDPTLV
+653 DLTLV
-666 QRISAAQA
+666 QRFSAAQA
-674 GGIRVGRILL
+674 GGIRIGRILL
-684 PQTDVAPD
+684 PQTDVTSDGP
-692 ESGMAEVIAAAR
+692 GMAEVIAAAR
-704 RFNIPVS
+704 RFNIPIS
-711 MVSEGSEF
+711 TVSEGAEF
-719 YSEQLHLRVLSP
+719 QHGQLHLRVLSP

-748 LSWQDI
+748 LSWKNI

-774 QDAVLFSPSQGY
+774 QDAALFSPPRGHSET
-786 PDINSRTILVA
+786 NSRTILLA

-803 NATSEAFLSLVRPD
+803 NATSEGFLSLVRPD

-831 PATAML
+831 PAAAML
-837 KRLKDKSLPC
+837 KRLEDRGLPC
-847 FRTDQDGAFCL
+847 FRTDQSGAFCL
-858 RAG
+858 TAD

>member
-7 IPIPH
+7 IPIPR
-12 TEVTGRPVCLLAALV
+12 TEITGRPVCLLAALV

-66 DGYGLQLG
+66 EGYGLQLG

-110 NSSPDKTLPYS
+110 NGSPDKTLPYS

-204 QVFGSRNSALMSAI
+204 QVFGSRNSALISAI

-232 LFQEGGILHVLAVSS
+232 LFQDGGILHVLAVSS

-354 FSDIWNPRHAL
+354 FSDIWNPRRAL
-365 SRRLSGALALQIGVL
+365 SRRLSGALALQAGVL

-388 QTTPYG
+388 QATPYG
-394 ILIGLIVLPSMS
+394 ILVGLIVLPSMS

-423 LGSLFLTSARLA
+423 LGSFFLTSARLA

-443 DLFRLLCQFAQRLPG
+443 DLFRLLCRFAQRLPG
-458 DVIITGRPSGWKMVL
+458 DVIITGRPSVWKMVL

-499 IRFLHAGL
+499 IRFFHAGL

-520 PVFRFTCLD
+520 PAFRFTCLD

-566 KYYGISRIDLLF
+566 KFYGISHIDLLF

-596 MHGMLPDAAFFQQ
+596 MHGMLPGAACF
-609 RLRPEDLQT
+609 RRMPPEGISS
-618 VQATQ
+618 A
-623 GQQTS
+623 
-628 FAQAGRAIPA
+628 
-638 QQVSTGQTGKSIPEQ
+638 QTG
-653 QVPKAQMGDPTLV
+653 DLTLV
-666 QRISAAQA
+666 QRFSAAQA
-674 GGIRVGRILL
+674 GGIRIERILL
-684 PQTDVAPD
+684 PQTDVTPD
-692 ESGMAEVIAAAR
+692 GPGMTEVIAAAR

-711 MVSEGSEF
+711 TVSEGAEF
-719 YSEQLHLRVLSP
+719 QHGQLHLRVLSP

-736 TGSDNEDCIVLS
+736 TGADNEDCIVLS
-748 LSWQDI
+748 LSWKNI

-774 QDAVLFSPSQGY
+774 QDAALFSPPRGHSET
-786 PDINSRTILVA
+786 NSRTILLA

-803 NATSEAFLSLVRPD
+803 NATSEGFLSLVRPD

-831 PATAML
+831 PASAML
-837 KRLKDKSLPC
+837 KRLEDRGLPC
-847 FRTDQDGAFCL
+847 FRTDQSGAFCL
-858 RAG
+858 TAD

>member
-7 IPIPH
+7 IPIPR
-12 TEVTGRPVCLLAALV
+12 TEITGRPVCLLAALV

-66 DGYGLQLG
+66 EGYGLQLG

-110 NSSPDKTLPYS
+110 NGSPDKTLPYS

-204 QVFGSRNSALMSAI
+204 QVFGSRNSSLISAI

-232 LFQEGGILHVLAVSS
+232 LFQDGGILHVLAVSS

-354 FSDIWNPRHAL
+354 FSDIWNPRRAL
-365 SRRLSGALALQIGVL
+365 SRRLSGALALQAGVL

-388 QTTPYG
+388 QATPYG
-394 ILIGLIVLPSMS
+394 ILVGLIVLPSMS

-423 LGSLFLTSARLA
+423 LGSFFLTSARLA

-443 DLFRLLCQFAQRLPG
+443 DLFRLLCRFAQRLPG
-458 DVIITGRPSGWKMVL
+458 DVIITGRPSVWKMVL

-484 IRLPDRK
+484 IRLLDRK

-520 PVFRFTCLD
+520 PAFRFTCLD

-535 ALVEQDGLTVLFDCG
+535 ALVEQDGLTMLFDCG

-578 LSHADGDHISGA
+578 LSHADGDHTSGA

-596 MHGMLPDAAFFQQ
+596 MHEMLPGATFFQ
-609 RLRPEDLQT
+609 RMLPE
-618 VQATQ
+618 
-623 GQQTS
+623 G
-628 FAQAGRAIPA
+628 
-638 QQVSTGQTGKSIPEQ
+638 
-653 QVPKAQMGDPTLV
+653 
-666 QRISAAQA
+666 ISAAQA

-684 PQTDVAPD
+684 PQTDIVPD
-692 ESGMAEVIAAAR
+692 ESGMADVIAAAR
-704 RFNIPVS
+704 KFSIPTS
-711 MVSEGSEF
+711 LVSEGSKF
-719 YSEQLHLRVLSP
+719 QHGQLYLRVLSP

-748 LSWQDI
+748 LSWEDT

-774 QDAVLFSPSQGY
+774 QDAALFSPPRGHSET
-786 PDINSRTILVA
+786 NSRTILLA

-803 NATSEAFLSLVRPD
+803 NATSEGFLSLVRPD

-831 PATAML
+831 PAAAML
-837 KRLKDKSLPC
+837 KRLEDNDFPY
-847 FRTDQDGAFCL
+847 FRTDQSGAFCL
-858 RAG
+858 RAN

>member
-7 IPIPH
+7 IPIPR
-12 TEVTGRPVCLLAALV
+12 TEITGRPICLLAALA
-27 VLFSILRGLLAPPGS
+27 VLFSILRGLHAPPGS
-42 IDLSSAEGR
+42 IDLSCAEGR

-66 DGYGLQLG
+66 EGYRLQLG
-74 YITFLEKNE
+74 SITFLKKNE
-83 GNTSPYKA
+83 SHASAYQA
-91 LLDKLRE
+91 LMKQLKE
-98 RWPRKGRIRVFL
+98 RWPRKGRISVFL
-110 NSSPDKTLPYS
+110 NGPPDEALPYS

-142 GKASIPEPATNPG
+142 GKAALPEPATNPG

-167 TYLKLS
+167 IYMKLS
-173 DVTLK
+173 DIALK
-178 GTDQKHGNLFL
+178 GSDQRRGSLFL
-189 NALAFLRLSLRKGAE
+189 NALAALRLSLRKGAE
-204 QVFGSRNSALMSAI
+204 QVFGPRNSALMSAI
-218 VLGDRSGLDAETRQ
+218 VLGDRSGLDAETKQ
-232 LFQEGGILHVLAVSS
+232 LFQDGGILHVLAVSS
-247 LHVTLLGLTLYKIL
+247 LHVTLLGLTLYQIL

-303 GSQITG
+303 GSQVTG

-317 LGAAAILILLRQPLA
+317 LGASAILILIRQPFA

-365 SRRLSGALALQIGVL
+365 SRRLSGALALQAGVL
-380 PCILWFYY
+380 PCALWFYY

-394 ILIGLIVLPSMS
+394 ILVGLVVLPSMS

-417 AGLLIP
+417 AGLMIP
-423 LGSLFLTSARLA
+423 LGSFFLTSARLA

-443 DLFRLLCQFAQRLPG
+443 DLFRLLCRLAQRIPG
-458 DVIITGRPSGWKMVL
+458 DVVITGRPPVWKMVL
-473 YYACLL
+473 YYVCLL
-479 AFCLI
+479 SFCLI

-499 IRFLHAGL
+499 IRFLHACL
-507 LLSLFLLMLIHQK
+507 LLSLFLLMLIHKK
-520 PVFRFTCLD
+520 PSFRFTCLD

-535 ALVEQDGLTVLFDCG
+535 ALVEQDGLTMLFDCG

-578 LSHADGDHISGA
+578 LSHADGDHTSGA
-590 QELLSG
+590 KELLGG
-596 MHGMLPDAAFFQQ
+596 MHGMLPGAAFFQYLQ
-609 RLRPEDLQT
+609 PEGMQAKQT
-618 VQATQ
+618 TPVQQKTA
-623 GQQTS
+623 
-628 FAQAGRAIPA
+628 AQVREAIPPP
-638 QQVSTGQTGKSIPEQ
+638 QVFE
-653 QVPKAQMGDPTLV
+653 
-666 QRISAAQA
+666 AQA

-684 PQTDVAPD
+684 PQTDRSHD
-692 ESGMAEVIAAAR
+692 ETAMAEIIDAAR
-704 RFNIPVS
+704 RFNLPVS
-711 MVSEGSEF
+711 TVREGSEF
-719 YSEQLHLRVLSP
+719 HHRQLNLRVLSP
-731 SPGRM
+731 SPERM

-765 GEEKFTRAY
+765 GEEKLVRAY
-774 QDAVLFSPSQGY
+774 QDTTLFSPPRGHSEN
-786 PDINSRTILVA
+786 NSRTILLA
-797 GHHGSR
+797 GHHGSLG
-803 NATSEAFLSLVRPD
+803 ATSERFLSLVRPD

-831 PATAML
+831 PAAAML
-837 KRLKDKSLPC
+837 KRLEDKGLPY
-847 FRTDQDGAFCL
+847 FRTDQSGAFCL
-858 RAG
+858 TEG

>member
-7 IPIPH
+7 IPIPR

-27 VLFSILRGLLAPPGS
+27 ILFSILHGLLAPPGS
-42 IDLSSAEGR
+42 IDLSCAEDR
-51 YLLLSGEVLSKETTA
+51 YLLLSGKVLSKETTA
-66 DGYGLQLG
+66 DGYRLQLG
-74 YITFLEKNE
+74 DITFLEKDV
-83 GNTSPYKA
+83 GNSSPYKA
-91 LLDKLRE
+91 LLEKLRK
-98 RWPRKGRIRVFL
+98 RWPRKGRISVFL
-110 NSSPDKTLPYS
+110 NGPPDETLPYS

-136 SRVTLS
+136 GRVTLS
-142 GKASIPEPATNPG
+142 GKASLPEPATNPG
-155 QYDAQKASYARH
+155 QYDAQKASCARH
-167 TYLKLS
+167 ICLKLS

-178 GTDQKHGNLFL
+178 GTDQRRGSLFL
-189 NALAFLRLSLRKGAE
+189 NALASLRVSLRKGAE
-204 QVFGSRNSALMSAI
+204 QIFGPRNSALMSAI

-232 LFQEGGILHVLAVSS
+232 LFQDGGILHVLAVSS
-247 LHVTLLGLTLYKIL
+247 LHVTLLGLTLYQIL

-365 SRRLSGALALQIGVL
+365 SRRLSGALALQAGVL
-380 PCILWFYY
+380 PCVLWFYC

-394 ILIGLIVLPSMS
+394 ILVGLIVLPSMS

-423 LGSLFLTSARLA
+423 LGSFFLTSARLA

-443 DLFRLLCQFAQRLPG
+443 DLFRLLCRLAQRLPG
-458 DVIITGRPSGWKMVL
+458 DVLITGRPPVWKMVL
-473 YYACLL
+473 YYVCLL
-479 AFCLI
+479 SFCLI

-499 IRFLHAGL
+499 IRVLHAGL
-507 LLSLFLLMLIHQK
+507 LLSLFLLMLIQRK
-520 PVFRFTCLD
+520 PAFRFTCLD

-535 ALVEQDGLTVLFDCG
+535 ALVEQDGLTMLFDCG

-566 KYYGISRIDLLF
+566 KFYGISHIDLLF

-596 MHGMLPDAAFFQQ
+596 MHGMLPGAACF
-609 RLRPEDLQT
+609 RRMPPEGISS
-618 VQATQ
+618 A
-623 GQQTS
+623 
-628 FAQAGRAIPA
+628 
-638 QQVSTGQTGKSIPEQ
+638 QTG
-653 QVPKAQMGDPTLV
+653 DLTLV
-666 QRISAAQA
+666 QRFSAAQA
-674 GGIRVGRILL
+674 GGIRIGRILL
-684 PQTDVAPD
+684 PQTDVTPD
-692 ESGMAEVIAAAR
+692 GPGMAEVIAAAR

-711 MVSEGSEF
+711 TVSEGAEF
-719 YSEQLHLRVLSP
+719 QHGQLHLRVLSP

-748 LSWQDI
+748 LSWKNI

-774 QDAVLFSPSQGY
+774 QDAALFSPPRGHSET
-786 PDINSRTILVA
+786 NSRTILLA

-803 NATSEAFLSLVRPD
+803 NATSEGFLSLVRPD

-831 PATAML
+831 PAAAML
-837 KRLKDKSLPC
+837 KRLEDRGLPC
-847 FRTDQDGAFCL
+847 FRTDQSGAFCL
-858 RAG
+858 TAD

>member
-7 IPIPH
+7 IPIPR

-27 VLFSILRGLLAPPGS
+27 ILFSILHGLLAPPGS
-42 IDLSSAEGR
+42 IDLSCAEDR
-51 YLLLSGEVLSKETTA
+51 YLLLSGKVLSKETTA
-66 DGYGLQLG
+66 DGYRLQLG
-74 YITFLEKNE
+74 DITFLEKDI
-83 GNTSPYKA
+83 GNSSPYKA
-91 LLDKLRE
+91 LLEKLRK
-98 RWPRKGRIRVFL
+98 RWPRKGRISVFL
-110 NSSPDKTLPYS
+110 NGPPDETLPYS

-136 SRVTLS
+136 GRVTLS
-142 GKASIPEPATNPG
+142 GKASRPEPATNPG
-155 QYDAQKASYARH
+155 QYDAQKASCARH
-167 TYLKLS
+167 ICLKLS

-178 GTDQKHGNLFL
+178 GTDQRRGSLFL
-189 NALAFLRLSLRKGAE
+189 NALASLRVSLRKGAE
-204 QVFGSRNSALMSAI
+204 QIFGPRNSALMSAI

-232 LFQEGGILHVLAVSS
+232 LFQDGGILHVLAVSS
-247 LHVTLLGLTLYKIL
+247 LHVTLLGLTLYQIL
-261 RRLRQS
+261 RRLRHS

-290 SAVRAGVMFLLWL
+290 SAIRAGVMFLLWL
-303 GSQITG
+303 GAQVTG

-317 LGAAAILILLRQPLA
+317 LGAAAILILIRQPLA

-365 SRRLSGALALQIGVL
+365 SRRLSGALALQAGVL
-380 PCILWFYY
+380 PCVLWFYC

-394 ILIGLIVLPSMS
+394 ILVGLIVLPSMS

-423 LGSLFLTSARLA
+423 LGSFFLTSARLA

-443 DLFRLLCQFAQRLPG
+443 DLFRLLCRLAQRLPG
-458 DVIITGRPSGWKMVL
+458 DVLITGRPPVWKMVL
-473 YYACLL
+473 YYVCLL
-479 AFCLI
+479 SFCLI

-499 IRFLHAGL
+499 IRVLHAGL
-507 LLSLFLLMLIHQK
+507 LLSLFLLMLIQRK
-520 PVFRFTCLD
+520 PAFRFTCLD

-535 ALVEQDGLTVLFDCG
+535 ALVEQDGLTMLFDCG

-566 KYYGISRIDLLF
+566 KFYGISHIDLLF

-596 MHGMLPDAAFFQQ
+596 MHGMLPGAACF
-609 RLRPEDLQT
+609 RRMPPEGISS
-618 VQATQ
+618 A
-623 GQQTS
+623 
-628 FAQAGRAIPA
+628 
-638 QQVSTGQTGKSIPEQ
+638 QTG
-653 QVPKAQMGDPTLV
+653 DLTLV
-666 QRISAAQA
+666 QRFSAAQA
-674 GGIRVGRILL
+674 GGIRIERILL
-684 PQTDVAPD
+684 PQTDVTPD
-692 ESGMAEVIAAAR
+692 GPGMTEVIAAAR

-711 MVSEGSEF
+711 TVSEGAEF
-719 YSEQLHLRVLSP
+719 QHGQLHLRVLSP

-748 LSWQDI
+748 LSWKNI

-774 QDAVLFSPSQGY
+774 QDAALFSPPRGHSET
-786 PDINSRTILVA
+786 NSRTILLA

-803 NATSEAFLSLVRPD
+803 NATSEGFLSLVRPD

-831 PATAML
+831 PAAAML
-837 KRLKDKSLPC
+837 KRLEDRGLPC
-847 FRTDQDGAFCL
+847 FRTDQSGAFCL
-858 RAG
+858 TSD

>member
-7 IPIPH
+7 IPIPR

-27 VLFSILRGLLAPPGS
+27 ILFSILHGLLAPPGS
-42 IDLSSAEGR
+42 IDLSCAEDR
-51 YLLLSGEVLSKETTA
+51 YLLLSGKVLSKETTA
-66 DGYGLQLG
+66 DGYRLQLG
-74 YITFLEKNE
+74 DITFLEKDV
-83 GNTSPYKA
+83 GNSSPYKA
-91 LLDKLRE
+91 LLEKLRK
-98 RWPRKGRIRVFL
+98 RWPRKGRISVFL
-110 NSSPDKTLPYS
+110 NGPPDETLPYS

-142 GKASIPEPATNPG
+142 GKASLPEPATNPG
-155 QYDAQKASYARH
+155 QYDAQKAGCARH
-167 TYLKLS
+167 ICLKLS

-178 GTDQKHGNLFL
+178 GTDQRRGSLFL
-189 NALAFLRLSLRKGAE
+189 NALASLRVSLRKDAE
-204 QVFGSRNSALMSAI
+204 QIFGPRNSALMSAI

-232 LFQEGGILHVLAVSS
+232 LFQDGGILHVLAVSS
-247 LHVTLLGLTLYKIL
+247 LHVTLLGLTLYQIL

-290 SAVRAGVMFLLWL
+290 SAIRAGVMFLLWL
-303 GSQITG
+303 GAQVTG

-317 LGAAAILILLRQPLA
+317 LGAAAILILIRQPLA

-354 FSDIWNPRHAL
+354 FSVIWNPRHAL
-365 SRRLSGALALQIGVL
+365 SRRLSGALALQAGVL
-380 PCILWFYY
+380 PCVLWFYC

-394 ILIGLIVLPSMS
+394 ILVGLIVLPSMS

-423 LGSLFLTSARLA
+423 LGSFFLTSARLA

-443 DLFRLLCQFAQRLPG
+443 DLFRLLCRLAQRLPG
-458 DVIITGRPSGWKMVL
+458 DVLITGRPPVWKMVL
-473 YYACLL
+473 YYVCLL
-479 AFCLI
+479 SFCLI
-484 IRLPDRK
+484 IRLPGRK

-499 IRFLHAGL
+499 IRILHAGL
-507 LLSLFLLMLIHQK
+507 LLSLFLLMLIQRK
-520 PVFRFTCLD
+520 PAFRFTCLD

-535 ALVEQDGLTVLFDCG
+535 ALVEQDGLTMLFDCG

-566 KYYGISRIDLLF
+566 KFYGISHIDLLF

-596 MHGMLPDAAFFQQ
+596 MHGMLPGAACF
-609 RLRPEDLQT
+609 RRMPPEGISS
-618 VQATQ
+618 A
-623 GQQTS
+623 
-628 FAQAGRAIPA
+628 
-638 QQVSTGQTGKSIPEQ
+638 QTG
-653 QVPKAQMGDPTLV
+653 DLTLV
-666 QRISAAQA
+666 QRFSAAQA
-674 GGIRVGRILL
+674 GGIRIGRILL
-684 PQTDVAPD
+684 PQTDVTSDGP
-692 ESGMAEVIAAAR
+692 GMAEVIAAAR
-704 RFNIPVS
+704 RFNIPIS
-711 MVSEGSEF
+711 TVSEGAEF
-719 YSEQLHLRVLSP
+719 QHGQLHLRVLSP

-748 LSWQDI
+748 LSWKNI

-774 QDAVLFSPSQGY
+774 QDAPLFSPPRGHSET
-786 PDINSRTILVA
+786 NSRTILLA

-803 NATSEAFLSLVRPD
+803 NATSEGFLSLVRPD

-831 PATAML
+831 PASAML
-837 KRLKDKSLPC
+837 KRLEDRGLPC
-847 FRTDQDGAFCL
+847 FRTDQSGAFCL
-858 RAG
+858 TAD

>member
-7 IPIPH
+7 IPIPR

-27 VLFSILRGLLAPPGS
+27 ILFSILHGLLAPPGS
-42 IDLSSAEGR
+42 IDLSCAEDR
-51 YLLLSGEVLSKETTA
+51 YLLLSGKVLSKETTA
-66 DGYGLQLG
+66 DGYRLQLG
-74 YITFLEKNE
+74 DITFLEKDI
-83 GNTSPYKA
+83 GNSSPYKA
-91 LLDKLRE
+91 LLKKLRK
-98 RWPRKGRIRVFL
+98 RWPRKGRISVFL
-110 NSSPDKTLPYS
+110 NGPPDETLPYS

-136 SRVTLS
+136 GRVTLS
-142 GKASIPEPATNPG
+142 GKASLPEPATNPG
-155 QYDAQKASYARH
+155 QYDAQKASCARH
-167 TYLKLS
+167 ICLKLS

-178 GTDQKHGNLFL
+178 GTDQRRGSLFL
-189 NALAFLRLSLRKGAE
+189 NALASLRVSLRKGAE
-204 QVFGSRNSALMSAI
+204 QIFGPRNSALMSAI

-232 LFQEGGILHVLAVSS
+232 LFQDGGILHVLAVSS
-247 LHVTLLGLTLYKIL
+247 LHVTLLGLTLYQIL

-290 SAVRAGVMFLLWL
+290 SAIRAGVMFLLWL
-303 GSQITG
+303 GAQVTG

-317 LGAAAILILLRQPLA
+317 LGAAAILILIRQPLA

-365 SRRLSGALALQIGVL
+365 SRRLSGALALQAGVL
-380 PCILWFYY
+380 PCVLWFYY

-394 ILIGLIVLPSMS
+394 ILVGLIVLPSMS

-423 LGSLFLTSARLA
+423 LGSFFLTSARLA

-443 DLFRLLCQFAQRLPG
+443 DLFRLLCRLAQRLPG
-458 DVIITGRPSGWKMVL
+458 DVLITGRPPVWKMVL
-473 YYACLL
+473 YYVCLL
-479 AFCLI
+479 SFCLI

-499 IRFLHAGL
+499 IRVLHAGL
-507 LLSLFLLMLIHQK
+507 LLSLFLLMLIQRK
-520 PVFRFTCLD
+520 PAFRFTCLD

-535 ALVEQDGLTVLFDCG
+535 ALVEQDGLTMLFDCG

-566 KYYGISRIDLLF
+566 KFYGISHIDLLF

-596 MHGMLPDAAFFQQ
+596 MHGMLPGAACF
-609 RLRPEDLQT
+609 RRMPPEGISS
-618 VQATQ
+618 A
-623 GQQTS
+623 
-628 FAQAGRAIPA
+628 
-638 QQVSTGQTGKSIPEQ
+638 QTG
-653 QVPKAQMGDPTLV
+653 DLTLV
-666 QRISAAQA
+666 QRFSAAQA
-674 GGIRVGRILL
+674 GGIRIGRILL
-684 PQTDVAPD
+684 PQTDVTPD
-692 ESGMAEVIAAAR
+692 GPGMAEVIAAAR

-711 MVSEGSEF
+711 TVSEGADF
-719 YSEQLHLRVLSP
+719 QHGQLHLRVLSP

-748 LSWQDI
+748 LSWKNI

-774 QDAVLFSPSQGY
+774 QDAALFSPPRGHSET
-786 PDINSRTILVA
+786 NSRTILLA

-803 NATSEAFLSLVRPD
+803 NATSEGFLSLVRPD

-831 PATAML
+831 PAAAML
-837 KRLKDKSLPC
+837 KRLEDRGLPC
-847 FRTDQDGAFCL
+847 FRTDQSGAFCL
-858 RAG
+858 TAD

>member
-7 IPIPH
+7 IPIPR

-27 VLFSILRGLLAPPGS
+27 ILFSILHGLLAPPGS
-42 IDLSSAEGR
+42 IDLSCAEDR
-51 YLLLSGEVLSKETTA
+51 YLLLSGKVLSKETTA
-66 DGYGLQLG
+66 DGYRLQLG
-74 YITFLEKNE
+74 DITFLEKDV
-83 GNTSPYKA
+83 GNSSPYKA
-91 LLDKLRE
+91 LLKKLRK
-98 RWPRKGRIRVFL
+98 RWPRKGRISVFL
-110 NSSPDKTLPYS
+110 NGPPDETLPYS

-142 GKASIPEPATNPG
+142 GKASLPEPATNPG
-155 QYDAQKASYARH
+155 QYDAQKAGCARH
-167 TYLKLS
+167 ICLKLS

-178 GTDQKHGNLFL
+178 GTDQRRGSLFL
-189 NALAFLRLSLRKGAE
+189 NALASLRVSLRKGAE
-204 QVFGSRNSALMSAI
+204 QIFGPRNSALMSAI

-232 LFQEGGILHVLAVSS
+232 LFQDGGILHVLAVSS
-247 LHVTLLGLTLYKIL
+247 LHVTLLGLTLYQIL

-290 SAVRAGVMFLLWL
+290 SAIRAGVMFLLWL
-303 GSQITG
+303 GAQVTG

-317 LGAAAILILLRQPLA
+317 LGAAAILILIRQPLA

-365 SRRLSGALALQIGVL
+365 SRRLSGALALQAGVL
-380 PCILWFYY
+380 PCVLWFYC

-394 ILIGLIVLPSMS
+394 ILVGLIVLPSMS

-423 LGSLFLTSARLA
+423 LGSFFLTSARLA

-443 DLFRLLCQFAQRLPG
+443 DLFRLLCRLAQRLPG
-458 DVIITGRPSGWKMVL
+458 DVLITGRPPVWKMVL
-473 YYACLL
+473 YYVCLL
-479 AFCLI
+479 SFCLI

-499 IRFLHAGL
+499 IRILHAGL
-507 LLSLFLLMLIHQK
+507 LLSLFLLMLIQRK
-520 PVFRFTCLD
+520 PAFRFTCLD

-535 ALVEQDGLTVLFDCG
+535 ALVEQDGLTMLFDCG

-566 KYYGISRIDLLF
+566 KFYGISHIDLLF

-596 MHGMLPDAAFFQQ
+596 MHGMLPGAACF
-609 RLRPEDLQT
+609 RRMPPEGISS
-618 VQATQ
+618 A
-623 GQQTS
+623 
-628 FAQAGRAIPA
+628 
-638 QQVSTGQTGKSIPEQ
+638 QTG
-653 QVPKAQMGDPTLV
+653 DLTLV
-666 QRISAAQA
+666 QRFSAAQA
-674 GGIRVGRILL
+674 GGIRIERILL
-684 PQTDVAPD
+684 PQTDVTPD
-692 ESGMAEVIAAAR
+692 GPGMTEVIAAAR

-711 MVSEGSEF
+711 TVSEGAEF
-719 YSEQLHLRVLSP
+719 QHGQLHLRVLSP

-736 TGSDNEDCIVLS
+736 TGADNEDCIVLS
-748 LSWQDI
+748 LSWKNI

-774 QDAVLFSPSQGY
+774 QDAALFSPPRGHSET
-786 PDINSRTILVA
+786 NSRTILLA

-803 NATSEAFLSLVRPD
+803 NATSEGFLSLVRPD

-831 PATAML
+831 PASAML
-837 KRLKDKSLPC
+837 KRLEDRGLPC
-847 FRTDQDGAFCL
+847 FRTDQSGAFCL
-858 RAG
+858 TAD

>member
-1 MSILSR
+1 MSNVHSFKNSD
-7 IPIPH
+7 PPH
-12 TEVTGRPVCLLAALV
+12 RNHRPV

-66 DGYGLQLG
+66 EGYGLQLG

-110 NSSPDKTLPYS
+110 NGSPDKTLPYS

-204 QVFGSRNSALMSAI
+204 QVFGSRNSALISAI

-232 LFQEGGILHVLAVSS
+232 LFQDGGILHVLAVSS

-354 FSDIWNPRHAL
+354 FSDIWNPRRAL
-365 SRRLSGALALQIGVL
+365 SRRLSGALALQAGVL

-388 QTTPYG
+388 QATPYG
-394 ILIGLIVLPSMS
+394 ILVGLIVLPSMS

-423 LGSLFLTSARLA
+423 LGSFFLTSARLA

-443 DLFRLLCQFAQRLPG
+443 DLFRLLCRFAQRLPG
-458 DVIITGRPSGWKMVL
+458 DVIITGRPSVWKMVL

-499 IRFLHAGL
+499 IRFFHAGL

-520 PVFRFTCLD
+520 PAFRFTCLD

-578 LSHADGDHISGA
+578 LSHADGDHTSGA

-596 MHGMLPDAAFFQQ
+596 MHEMLPGATFFQ
-609 RLRPEDLQT
+609 RMLPE
-618 VQATQ
+618 
-623 GQQTS
+623 G
-628 FAQAGRAIPA
+628 
-638 QQVSTGQTGKSIPEQ
+638 
-653 QVPKAQMGDPTLV
+653 
-666 QRISAAQA
+666 ISAAQA

-754 RILFTGDLEKE
+754 RI
-765 GEEKFTRAY
+765 RAY
-774 QDAVLFSPSQGY
+774 QDAVLFSPPQGY

-831 PATAML
+831 PAAAML